1 MKTRRFH
8 QSIVL
13 MAAALAT
20 VACQNELK
28 EEYNEP
34 KPGEKITMTI
44 RATQGAAS
52 QTRTDYE
59 DKLGIAGIDNIAVK
73 WEGGSTD
80 GAPVE
85 RIKVFGVN
93 ANELGY
99 SVDFNS
105 LPSSL
110 SQDGTSISFEGT
122 IDAKS
127 LYFAMYPADNC
138 NYNNDASDP
147 IVYTSFSGQTQ
158 DCAKPM
164 AHLKGFDLM
173 VGRAATPGSYDKL
186 TFSHEA
192 AMIRFSLKN
201 VPSTEKITRVSLA
214 AANNKLSSRM
224 YALLAGS
231 SIDGLTVEADTDY
244 APVSSLSLDI
254 TNHTPSAEPLKA
266 YMMIPPCDLSND
278 QLTVTV
284 NTESGNT
291 YTGNLTTGASTSLKA
306 GLCYTLE
313 PTLALGKTIS
323 LPPATAGSLGNTLNN
338 ITPAQGQTELAVT
351 GAVNTDDITALAAF
365 LKETKA
371 ENITAIDLSGIS
383 GITDVTGFAGCAKI
397 EKVILPDAAE
407 AIGDNAFEGCTA
419 LTTVIQNDPIP
430 ADVAPA
436 TRASISKRIK
446 RIGHSAFKNCTSMT
460 EMFLHADIQSVGN
473 SAFEGCTA
481 MTALIFE
488 GTKAVNE
495 TDGISL
501 GTGIITGT
509 HADIKIFLHAIT
521 DLAVGTA
528 YKTILEEKPTYY
540 NFAGYGSATT
550 TEKKTNPASYTL
562 IPTVPVDTMRFTVKV
577 ESGNLGFCIP
587 FPDSGNT
594 PATIT
599 VSWGDGTPAV
609 VVPKGTTL
617 ATGDKFEYTY
627 AEAGT
632 YTITIGSGATADKQQ
647 IPVLN
652 FNQRAGSYSYN
663 KLVSLETPL
672 LNMNC
677 PSLSKA
683 FYSCENLTTIP
694 GNLFEKNTA
703 VTNFSNCFDY
713 CRGLQSIPGNL
724 FASNTA
730 ATNFSG
736 CFFNCELLKEIPN
749 ELFASNTAATNFS
762 GCFANCKGLTTI
774 PGNLFEKNTAAT
786 DFSNCFYYCKELQ
799 SIPGGLFAS
808 NTAAINFSTC
818 FSHCDALTT
827 IPESLFANNTEAT
840 KFSQC
845 FADCTALTTI
855 EARLFANNANINI
868 SYCFYGCTKLTTIS
882 PDLFANNTAIKSF
895 NYCFYDCTAL
905 QTIPEG
911 LFAKNAEATSFS
923 YCFSGCTK
931 LQAIPEGLFANNAE
945 ATNFRNCFYGCTALQ
960 TIPGNLF
967 EKNTAATDFSY
978 CFYDCSSPQ
987 LTTIP
992 EGLFAKNAEATNF
1005 SYCFYG
1011 CTYMMFNPNI
1021 FVDPAATEQD
1031 KLNRFIDKN
1040 MDFRYCFFQVNLHSN
1055 SGTAPALWKYE
1066 KGSGQWK
1073 TTNCFKGCIMSNSK
1087 DIQDYSTWGTPK
1099 F

>member
-1 MKTRRFH
+1 MKTRGFH

-13 MAAALAT
+13 MAVALAT

-59 DKLGIAGIDNIAVK
+59 DKLGIADINNIVVK

-85 RIKVFGVN
+85 KIKVFGAN
-93 ANELGY
+93 ANELDY
-99 SVDFNS
+99 SVGFNS

-122 IDAKS
+122 IETKS
-127 LYFAMYPADNC
+127 FYFAMYPADNC
-138 NYNNDASDP
+138 NYSTEGQA
-147 IVYTSFSGQTQ
+147 IYTSFLGQIQ

-173 VGRAATPGSYDKL
+173 VGRAATAGSYERLK
-186 TFSHEA
+186 FSHEA

-201 VPSTEKITRVSLA
+201 MPSTEKITRVSLT

-254 TNHTPSAEPLKA
+254 TNHTPSTEPLKA

-278 QLTVTV
+278 LLTVTV

-291 YTGNLTTGASTSLKA
+291 YTGDLTTAAGTLLEA

-313 PTLALGKTIS
+313 PTLTLGKTIS

-351 GAVNTDDITALAAF
+351 GTVNADDITALATF

-371 ENITAIDLSGIS
+371 EKITAIDLSGIS
-383 GITDVTGFAGCAKI
+383 GITDVTGFSGCAKL

-419 LTTVIQNDPIP
+419 LTTVIQNDPMP
-430 ADVAPA
+430 ADATPA
-436 TRASISKRIK
+436 TRASISKNIK
-446 RIGHSAFKNCTSMT
+446 RIGNSSFKNCTSMT

-488 GTKAVNE
+488 GTKA
-495 TDGISL
+495 TGTGGISL

-509 HADIKIFLHAIT
+509 YPDIKIFLPAIT
-521 DLAVGTA
+521 DPAVATA
-528 YKTILEEKPTYY
+528 YKTLLEQKPTYY

-550 TEKKTNPASYTL
+550 TEEKTNPASYTL
-562 IPTVPVDTMRFTVKV
+562 IPTVPVDTMQFTVKV
-577 ESGNLGFCIP
+577 ESGDLGFSIP
-587 FPDSGNT
+587 FPDSGVT
-594 PATIT
+594 PAAIM

-617 ATGDKFEYTY
+617 AAGDKFEYTY
-627 AEAGT
+627 AAAGT
-632 YTITIGSGATADKQQ
+632 YIITIGSDVTADKQQ

-652 FNQRAGSYSYN
+652 FYQRAGSYNPN

-683 FYSCENLTTIP
+683 FFSCE
-694 GNLFEKNTA
+694 K
-703 VTNFSNCFDY
+703 
-713 CRGLQSIPGNL
+713 
-724 FASNTA
+724 
-730 ATNFSG
+730 
-736 CFFNCELLKEIPN
+736 
-749 ELFASNTAATNFS
+749 
-762 GCFANCKGLTTI
+762 LTTI
-774 PGNLFEKNTAAT
+774 PGNLFEKNTAAK
-786 DFSNCFYYCKELQ
+786 DFSRCFYYCRALQ
-799 SIPGGLFAS
+799 TIPGGLFAS
-808 NTAAINFSTC
+808 NTAATDFNSCFFNCDLLEEIPSELFANNTEAGNFTYCFANCKGLTAIPGNLFEKNTAATNFSYCFYNCILLGSIPKELFASNTAATNFSYC
-818 FSHCDALTT
+818 FSSCKALTT
-827 IPESLFANNTEAT
+827 IPESLFANNTAAT
-840 KFSQC
+840 NFDQC
-845 FADCTALTTI
+845 FADCIALTTI

-868 SYCFYGCTKLTTIS
+868 IRCFYGCTALTTIS
-882 PDLFANNTAIKSF
+882 TDLFANNTAIKSF

-911 LFAKNAEATSFS
+911 LFANNAEATSFN
-923 YCFSGCTK
+923 YCFANCK
-931 LQAIPEGLFANNAE
+931 GL
-945 ATNFRNCFYGCTALQ
+945 TA
-960 TIPGNLF
+960 IPGNLF
-967 EKNTAATDFSY
+967 EKNKAATDFRNCFQSCSALKAIPGGLFANNTAATNFSY
-978 CFYDCSSPQ
+978 CFYECTG
-987 LTTIP
+987 LRTIP
-992 EGLFAKNAEATNF
+992 EGLFAKNAEAINF
-1005 SYCFYG
+1005 NSCFYG

-1021 FVDPAATEQD
+1021 FVDPAAAEQD
-1031 KLNRFIDKN
+1031 KLNRFIDKD
-1040 MDFRYCFFQVNLHSN
+1040 MDFRNCFYQVNLHNN
-1055 SGTAPALWKYE
+1055 SGTAPALWDYV

-1073 TTNCFKGCIMSNSK
+1073 TTNCFEGCIMSNSE
-1087 DIQDYSTWGTPK
+1087 DIKDYSTWGTPK

>member
-1 MKTRRFH
+1 
-8 QSIVL
+8 
-13 MAAALAT
+13 
-20 VACQNELK
+20 
-28 EEYNEP
+28 
-34 KPGEKITMTI
+34 
-44 RATQGAAS
+44 
-52 QTRTDYE
+52 
-59 DKLGIAGIDNIAVK
+59 
-73 WEGGSTD
+73 
-80 GAPVE
+80 
-85 RIKVFGVN
+85 
-93 ANELGY
+93 
-99 SVDFNS
+99 
-105 LPSSL
+105 
-110 SQDGTSISFEGT
+110 
-122 IDAKS
+122 
-127 LYFAMYPADNC
+127 
-138 NYNNDASDP
+138 
-147 IVYTSFSGQTQ
+147 
-158 DCAKPM
+158 
-164 AHLKGFDLM
+164 
-173 VGRAATPGSYDKL
+173 
-186 TFSHEA
+186 
-192 AMIRFSLKN
+192 
-201 VPSTEKITRVSLA
+201 
-214 AANNKLSSRM
+214 
-224 YALLAGS
+224 
-231 SIDGLTVEADTDY
+231 
-244 APVSSLSLDI
+244 
-254 TNHTPSAEPLKA
+254 
-266 YMMIPPCDLSND
+266 
-278 QLTVTV
+278 
-284 NTESGNT
+284 
-291 YTGNLTTGASTSLKA
+291 
-306 GLCYTLE
+306 
-313 PTLALGKTIS
+313 
-323 LPPATAGSLGNTLNN
+323 
-338 ITPAQGQTELAVT
+338 
-351 GAVNTDDITALAAF
+351 
-365 LKETKA
+365 
-371 ENITAIDLSGIS
+371 
-383 GITDVTGFAGCAKI
+383 
-397 EKVILPDAAE
+397 
-407 AIGDNAFEGCTA
+407 
-419 LTTVIQNDPIP
+419 
-430 ADVAPA
+430 
-436 TRASISKRIK
+436 
-446 RIGHSAFKNCTSMT
+446 MT

-509 HADIKIFLHAIT
+509 HADIKIFLPAIT

-540 NFAGYGSATT
+540 NFAGYDSATT
-550 TEKKTNPASYTL
+550 TEEKTNPASYTL

-652 FNQRAGSYSYN
+652 FNQRGSSYNPN

-677 PSLSKA
+677 SSLSKA
-683 FYSCENLTTIP
+683 FRICEN
-694 GNLFEKNTA
+694 
-703 VTNFSNCFDY
+703 
-713 CRGLQSIPGNL
+713 
-724 FASNTA
+724 
-730 ATNFSG
+730 
-736 CFFNCELLKEIPN
+736 
-749 ELFASNTAATNFS
+749 
-762 GCFANCKGLTTI
+762 LTTI

-818 FSHCDALTT
+818 FNHCDALTT

-868 SYCFYGCTKLTTIS
+868 SYCFSGCTALTTIS
-882 PDLFANNTAIKSF
+882 ADLFANNTAIKSF
-895 NYCFYDCTAL
+895 NYCFYECTAL
-905 QTIPEG
+905 KAIPEG

-923 YCFSGCTK
+923 YCFANCKGLT
-931 LQAIPEGLFANNAE
+931 AIPENLFEKNTA
-945 ATNFRNCFYGCTALQ
+945 ATDFKNCFQSCSALKA
-960 TIPGNLF
+960 IPGNLF

-978 CFYDCSSPQ
+978 CFYDCSSTQ

-1005 SYCFYG
+1005 NSCFYG

-1021 FVDPAATEQD
+1021 FVDPTAAEQD
-1031 KLNRFIDKN
+1031 KLNRFIDKD
-1040 MDFRYCFFQVNLHSN
+1040 MDFRNCFYQVNLHNN

-1073 TTNCFKGCIMSNSK
+1073 TTNCFKGCIMSNSE
-1087 DIQDYSTWGTPK
+1087 DITDYSAWGTPK

>member
-59 DKLGIAGIDNIAVK
+59 DKLEIAGIAVK

-85 RIKVFGVN
+85 RIKVFGVD
-93 ANELGY
+93 AKELGY

-138 NYNNDASDP
+138 IYNTEGQA
-147 IVYTSFSGQTQ
+147 IYTSFSGQTQ

-291 YTGNLTTGASTSLKA
+291 YTGDLTTAAGTLLKA

-313 PTLALGKTIS
+313 PTLTLGKTIS
-323 LPPATAGSLGNTLNN
+323 LPPATEGSLGNALNN
-338 ITPAQGQTELAVT
+338 ITPTPEQTELAVT
-351 GAVNTDDITALAAF
+351 GAVNADDITALATF
-365 LKETKA
+365 LKATKA
-371 ENITAIDLSGIS
+371 EKITAIDLSGIS
-383 GITDVTGFAGCAKI
+383 GITEVTGFAGCAKL

-419 LTTVIQNDPIP
+419 LTTVIQNEPMP
-430 ADVAPA
+430 ADAAPA
-436 TRASISKRIK
+436 TRASISKSIK
-446 RIGHSAFKNCTSMT
+446 RIGNSSFKNCTSMT
-460 EMFLHADIQSVGN
+460 EMFLHADIQSIGN

-488 GTKAVNE
+488 GTKAANG
-495 TDGISL
+495 TGGISL

-509 HADIKIFLHAIT
+509 HPDIKIFLPAIT
-521 DLAVGTA
+521 ELAMATA
-528 YKTILEEKPTYY
+528 YKKILEEKPTYY
-540 NFAGYGSATT
+540 NFAGYGSVTT
-550 TEKKTNPASYTL
+550 TEEKTNPA
-562 IPTVPVDTMRFTVKV
+562 
-577 ESGNLGFCIP
+577 
-587 FPDSGNT
+587 
-594 PATIT
+594 
-599 VSWGDGTPAV
+599 
-609 VVPKGTTL
+609 
-617 ATGDKFEYTY
+617 
-627 AEAGT
+627 
-632 YTITIGSGATADKQQ
+632 
-647 IPVLN
+647 
-652 FNQRAGSYSYN
+652 
-663 KLVSLETPL
+663 
-672 LNMNC
+672 
-677 PSLSKA
+677 
-683 FYSCENLTTIP
+683 
-694 GNLFEKNTA
+694 
-703 VTNFSNCFDY
+703 
-713 CRGLQSIPGNL
+713 
-724 FASNTA
+724 
-730 ATNFSG
+730 
-736 CFFNCELLKEIPN
+736 
-749 ELFASNTAATNFS
+749 
-762 GCFANCKGLTTI
+762 
-774 PGNLFEKNTAAT
+774 
-786 DFSNCFYYCKELQ
+786 
-799 SIPGGLFAS
+799 
-808 NTAAINFSTC
+808 
-818 FSHCDALTT
+818 
-827 IPESLFANNTEAT
+827 
-840 KFSQC
+840 
-845 FADCTALTTI
+845 
-855 EARLFANNANINI
+855 
-868 SYCFYGCTKLTTIS
+868 
-882 PDLFANNTAIKSF
+882 
-895 NYCFYDCTAL
+895 
-905 QTIPEG
+905 
-911 LFAKNAEATSFS
+911 
-923 YCFSGCTK
+923 
-931 LQAIPEGLFANNAE
+931 
-945 ATNFRNCFYGCTALQ
+945 
-960 TIPGNLF
+960 
-967 EKNTAATDFSY
+967 
-978 CFYDCSSPQ
+978 
-987 LTTIP
+987 
-992 EGLFAKNAEATNF
+992 
-1005 SYCFYG
+1005 
-1011 CTYMMFNPNI
+1011 
-1021 FVDPAATEQD
+1021 
-1031 KLNRFIDKN
+1031 
-1040 MDFRYCFFQVNLHSN
+1040 
-1055 SGTAPALWKYE
+1055 
-1066 KGSGQWK
+1066 
-1073 TTNCFKGCIMSNSK
+1073 
-1087 DIQDYSTWGTPK
+1087 
-1099 F
+1099 

>member
-1 MKTRRFH
+1 
-8 QSIVL
+8 
-13 MAAALAT
+13 
-20 VACQNELK
+20 
-28 EEYNEP
+28 
-34 KPGEKITMTI
+34 
-44 RATQGAAS
+44 
-52 QTRTDYE
+52 
-59 DKLGIAGIDNIAVK
+59 
-73 WEGGSTD
+73 
-80 GAPVE
+80 
-85 RIKVFGVN
+85 
-93 ANELGY
+93 
-99 SVDFNS
+99 
-105 LPSSL
+105 
-110 SQDGTSISFEGT
+110 
-122 IDAKS
+122 
-127 LYFAMYPADNC
+127 
-138 NYNNDASDP
+138 
-147 IVYTSFSGQTQ
+147 
-158 DCAKPM
+158 
-164 AHLKGFDLM
+164 
-173 VGRAATPGSYDKL
+173 
-186 TFSHEA
+186 
-192 AMIRFSLKN
+192 
-201 VPSTEKITRVSLA
+201 
-214 AANNKLSSRM
+214 
-224 YALLAGS
+224 
-231 SIDGLTVEADTDY
+231 
-244 APVSSLSLDI
+244 
-254 TNHTPSAEPLKA
+254 
-266 YMMIPPCDLSND
+266 
-278 QLTVTV
+278 
-284 NTESGNT
+284 
-291 YTGNLTTGASTSLKA
+291 
-306 GLCYTLE
+306 
-313 PTLALGKTIS
+313 
-323 LPPATAGSLGNTLNN
+323 
-338 ITPAQGQTELAVT
+338 
-351 GAVNTDDITALAAF
+351 
-365 LKETKA
+365 
-371 ENITAIDLSGIS
+371 
-383 GITDVTGFAGCAKI
+383 
-397 EKVILPDAAE
+397 
-407 AIGDNAFEGCTA
+407 
-419 LTTVIQNDPIP
+419 
-430 ADVAPA
+430 
-436 TRASISKRIK
+436 
-446 RIGHSAFKNCTSMT
+446 MT

-509 HADIKIFLHAIT
+509 HADIKIFLPAIT

-550 TEKKTNPASYTL
+550 TEEKTNPASYTL

-652 FNQRAGSYSYN
+652 FNQRGSSYNPN

-677 PSLSKA
+677 SSLSKA
-683 FYSCENLTTIP
+683 FRICEN
-694 GNLFEKNTA
+694 
-703 VTNFSNCFDY
+703 
-713 CRGLQSIPGNL
+713 
-724 FASNTA
+724 
-730 ATNFSG
+730 
-736 CFFNCELLKEIPN
+736 
-749 ELFASNTAATNFS
+749 
-762 GCFANCKGLTTI
+762 LTTI

-818 FSHCDALTT
+818 FNHCDALTT

-868 SYCFYGCTKLTTIS
+868 SYCFSGCTALTTIS
-882 PDLFANNTAIKSF
+882 ADLFANNTAIKSF
-895 NYCFYDCTAL
+895 NYCFYECTAL
-905 QTIPEG
+905 KAIPEG

-923 YCFSGCTK
+923 YCFANCKGLT
-931 LQAIPEGLFANNAE
+931 AIPENLFEKNTA
-945 ATNFRNCFYGCTALQ
+945 ATDFKNCFQSCSALKA
-960 TIPGNLF
+960 IPGNLF

-978 CFYDCSSPQ
+978 CFYDCSSTQ

-1005 SYCFYG
+1005 NSCFYG

-1021 FVDPAATEQD
+1021 FVDPTAAEQD
-1031 KLNRFIDKN
+1031 KLNRFIDKD
-1040 MDFRYCFFQVNLHSN
+1040 MDFRNCFYQVNLHNN

-1073 TTNCFKGCIMSNSK
+1073 TTNCFKGCIMSNSE
-1087 DIQDYSTWGTPK
+1087 DITDYSAWGTPK

>member
-1 MKTRRFH
+1 MKTRSMYRG
-8 QSIVL
+8 IVL
-13 MAAALAT
+13 IAAALAT

-59 DKLGIAGIDNIAVK
+59 DNLGITGIDNIAVK

-85 RIKVFGVN
+85 KIKVFGVD
-93 ANELGY
+93 ANELDY

-122 IDAKS
+122 INAKS

-138 NYNNDASDP
+138 NYNTTVQA
-147 IVYTSFSGQTQ
+147 IYTSFSDQTQ

-173 VGRAATPGSYDKL
+173 VGRAATTGSYDKL

-192 AMIRFSLKN
+192 AMIRFTLN
-201 VPSTEKITRVSLA
+201 GVPSSEKITRVSLA

-224 YALLAGS
+224 CASLAGS
-231 SIDGLTVEADTDY
+231 EIGGLTVEADTEY
-244 APVSSLSLDI
+244 APVSSLGLDI
-254 TNHTPSAEPLKA
+254 TNHTPSTEPLKA

-291 YTGNLTTGASTSLKA
+291 YTGDLTTGASTLLKA

-323 LPPATAGSLGNTLNN
+323 LPPATAGSLGNALNN

-436 TRASISKRIK
+436 TRSISKRIK

-509 HADIKIFLHAIT
+509 HADIKIFLPAIT

-550 TEKKTNPASYTL
+550 TEEKTNPASYTL

-652 FNQRAGSYSYN
+652 FNQRGSSYNPN

-677 PSLSKA
+677 SSLSKA
-683 FYSCENLTTIP
+683 FRICENLTTIP

-713 CRGLQSIPGNL
+713 C
-724 FASNTA
+724 
-730 ATNFSG
+730 
-736 CFFNCELLKEIPN
+736 
-749 ELFASNTAATNFS
+749 
-762 GCFANCKGLTTI
+762 
-774 PGNLFEKNTAAT
+774 
-786 DFSNCFYYCKELQ
+786 KELQ

-818 FSHCDALTT
+818 FNHCDALTT

-868 SYCFYGCTKLTTIS
+868 SYCFSGCTALTTIS
-882 PDLFANNTAIKSF
+882 ADLFANNTAIKSF
-895 NYCFYDCTAL
+895 NYCFYECTAL
-905 QTIPEG
+905 KAIPEG

-923 YCFSGCTK
+923 YCFANCKGLT
-931 LQAIPEGLFANNAE
+931 AIPENLFEKNTA
-945 ATNFRNCFYGCTALQ
+945 ATDFKNCFQSCSALKA
-960 TIPGNLF
+960 IPGNLF

-978 CFYDCSSPQ
+978 CFYDCSSTQ

-1005 SYCFYG
+1005 NSCFYG

-1021 FVDPAATEQD
+1021 FVDPTAAEQD
-1031 KLNRFIDKN
+1031 KLNRFIDKD
-1040 MDFRYCFFQVNLHSN
+1040 MDFRNCFYQVNLHNN

-1073 TTNCFKGCIMSNSK
+1073 TTNCFKGCIMSNSE
-1087 DIQDYSTWGTPK
+1087 DITDYSAWGTPK

>member
-1 MKTRRFH
+1 MKTRGFH

-59 DKLGIAGIDNIAVK
+59 DKLGIAGIAVK

-122 IDAKS
+122 IDARS

-138 NYNNDASDP
+138 IYNTEGQA
-147 IVYTSFSGQTQ
+147 IYTSFSGQTQ

-231 SIDGLTVEADTDY
+231 SIDGLTVEADTEY
-244 APVSSLSLDI
+244 APVSSLDLEI

-278 QLTVTV
+278 LLTVTV

-291 YTGNLTTGASTSLKA
+291 YTGDLTTAAGTLLEA

-323 LPPATAGSLGNTLNN
+323 LPPATEGSLESTLNN
-338 ITPAQGQTELAVT
+338 ITPTPEQTELAVT
-351 GAVNTDDITALAAF
+351 GAVNTDDITALATF
-365 LKETKA
+365 LKENKA
-371 ENITAIDLSGIS
+371 EKITAIDLSGIS
-383 GITDVTGFAGCAKI
+383 GIAEVTGFADCAKL

-419 LTTVIQNDPIP
+419 LTTVIQNEPMP
-430 ADVAPA
+430 ADAAPA

-446 RIGHSAFKNCTSMT
+446 KIGNSAFKNCTSMT

-488 GTKAVNE
+488 GTKA
-495 TDGISL
+495 TGTGGISL

-509 HADIKIFLHAIT
+509 HADIKIFLPAIT
-521 DLAVGTA
+521 ELAVATA
-528 YKTILEEKPTYY
+528 YKTLLEQKPTYY

-550 TEKKTNPASYTL
+550 TEEKTNPASYTL
-562 IPTVPVDTMRFTVKV
+562 IPTVPVDTMQFTVKV
-577 ESGNLGFCIP
+577 ESGDLKFNIP
-587 FPDSGNT
+587 FPDSGVT
-594 PATIT
+594 PAAII
-599 VSWGDGTPAV
+599 VSWGDDTPAV

-617 ATGDKFEYTY
+617 AAGDKFEYTY
-627 AEAGT
+627 AAAGT
-632 YTITIGSGATADKQQ
+632 YTITIGSDVTADEQQ

-652 FNQRAGSYSYN
+652 FYQRAGSYNPN

-677 PSLSKA
+677 SSLSKA
-683 FYSCENLTTIP
+683 FYSCEKLTTIP
-694 GNLFEKNTA
+694 GNLFEKNTKA
-703 VTNFSNCFDY
+703 TDFSDCFYY
-713 CRGLQSIPGNL
+713 CRALQTIPGGLFASNTAATDFNSCFFNCDLLKEIPSELFAKNTEARGFTSCFAQCKRLTAIPENL

-730 ATNFSG
+730 ATDFSN
-736 CFFNCELLKEIPN
+736 CFNNCILLGSIPK

-762 GCFANCKGLTTI
+762 
-774 PGNLFEKNTAAT
+774 
-786 DFSNCFYYCKELQ
+786 NCFSSCK
-799 SIPGGLFAS
+799 
-808 NTAAINFSTC
+808 
-818 FSHCDALTT
+818 ALTT
-827 IPESLFANNTEAT
+827 IPESLFANNTAAT
-840 KFSQC
+840 NFDQC
-845 FADCTALTTI
+845 FADCIALTTI

-868 SYCFYGCTKLTTIS
+868 IRCFYGCTALTTIS
-882 PDLFANNTAIKSF
+882 TDLFANNTAIKSF

-911 LFAKNAEATSFS
+911 LFANNAEATSFN
-923 YCFSGCTK
+923 YCFANCN
-931 LQAIPEGLFANNAE
+931 GL
-945 ATNFRNCFYGCTALQ
+945 TA
-960 TIPGNLF
+960 IPGNLF
-967 EKNTAATDFSY
+967 EKNKAATDFRNCFQSCHALQAIPGGLFANNTAATNFSY
-978 CFYDCSSPQ
+978 CFYGCTG
-987 LTTIP
+987 LKAIP
-992 EGLFAKNAEATNF
+992 EGFFAKNTEATNF
-1005 SYCFYG
+1005 NSCFYG

-1021 FVDPAATEQD
+1021 FVDPAAAEQD
-1031 KLNRFIDKN
+1031 KLNRFIDKD
-1040 MDFRYCFFQVNLHSN
+1040 MDFRNCFYQVNLHNN
-1055 SGTAPALWKYE
+1055 SGTAPALWSYA
-1066 KGSGQWK
+1066 KGSGNW
-1073 TTNCFKGCIMSNSK
+1073 TTANCFKGCIMSNSE
-1087 DIQDYSTWGTPK
+1087 DIKDYSTWGTPE

>member
-231 SIDGLTVEADTDY
+231 SIDGLTVEADTES
-244 APVSSLSLDI
+244 APVSSLSLEI

-266 YMMIPPCDLSND
+266 YMMIPPCNLSND
-278 QLTVTV
+278 LLTVTV

-291 YTGNLTTGASTSLKA
+291 YTGDLTTAAGTLLKA

-313 PTLALGKTIS
+313 PTLTLGKTIS
-323 LPPATAGSLGNTLNN
+323 LPPATEGSLGNALNN
-338 ITPAQGQTELAVT
+338 ITPTPEQTELAVT
-351 GAVNTDDITALAAF
+351 GAVNADDITALATF

-383 GITDVTGFAGCAKI
+383 GITDVTGFSGCAKL

-419 LTTVIQNDPIP
+419 LTTVIQNEPMP
-430 ADVAPA
+430 ADAAPA
-436 TRASISKRIK
+436 TRASISKSIK
-446 RIGHSAFKNCTSMT
+446 RIGNSSFKNCTSMT

-488 GTKAVNE
+488 GTKAANG
-495 TDGISL
+495 TGGISL

-509 HADIKIFLHAIT
+509 HPDIKIFLPAIT
-521 DLAVGTA
+521 ELAMATA

-540 NFAGYGSATT
+540 NFAGYGSVTT
-550 TEKKTNPASYTL
+550 TEEKTNPASYTL
-562 IPTVPVDTMRFTVKV
+562 IPTVPVDTMQFTVKV
-577 ESGNLGFCIP
+577 ESGDLGFSIP
-587 FPDSGNT
+587 FPDSGVT
-594 PATIT
+594 PAAIM
-599 VSWGDGTPAV
+599 VSWGDGTPVV

-617 ATGDKFEYTY
+617 AAGDKFEYTY
-627 AEAGT
+627 AAAGT
-632 YTITIGSGATADKQQ
+632 YTITIGSDATANKQQ
-647 IPVLN
+647 IPELN
-652 FNQRAGSYSYN
+652 FYQRASSYNPN

-677 PSLSKA
+677 SSLSKA
-683 FYSCENLTTIP
+683 FYSCEKLTTIP
-694 GNLFEKNTA
+694 GNLFEKNTK
-703 VTNFSNCFDY
+703 
-713 CRGLQSIPGNL
+713 
-724 FASNTA
+724 
-730 ATNFSG
+730 ATDFSG
-736 CFFNCELLKEIPN
+736 CF
-749 ELFASNTAATNFS
+749 
-762 GCFANCKGLTTI
+762 
-774 PGNLFEKNTAAT
+774 
-786 DFSNCFYYCKELQ
+786 YYCRALQ
-799 SIPGGLFAS
+799 TIPGGLFAS
-808 NTAAINFSTC
+808 NTAATDFNSC
-818 FSHCDALTT
+818 FFNCDLLKE
-827 IPESLFANNTEAT
+827 IPSE
-840 KFSQC
+840 
-845 FADCTALTTI
+845 
-855 EARLFANNANINI
+855 LFANNAEATSFNYCFANCNGLTAIPGNLFEKNKAATDFRNCFQSCRALKAI
-868 SYCFYGCTKLTTIS
+868 PGGLFTNNTAATNFSYCFYGCTGLR
-882 PDLFANNTAIKSF
+882 
-895 NYCFYDCTAL
+895 
-905 QTIPEG
+905 TIPEG
-911 LFAKNAEATSFS
+911 LFAKNAEA
-923 YCFSGCTK
+923 
-931 LQAIPEGLFANNAE
+931 I
-945 ATNFRNCFYGCTALQ
+945 NFN
-960 TIPGNLF
+960 
-967 EKNTAATDFSY
+967 S
-978 CFYDCSSPQ
+978 
-987 LTTIP
+987 
-992 EGLFAKNAEATNF
+992 
-1005 SYCFYG
+1005 CFYG

-1021 FVDPAATEQD
+1021 FVDPAAAEQD
-1031 KLNRFIDKN
+1031 KLKRFIDKN
-1040 MDFRYCFFQVNLHSN
+1040 MDFRNCFYQVNLHNN
-1055 SGTAPALWKYE
+1055 SGTAPALWSYE
-1066 KGSGQWK
+1066 KGLGNW
-1073 TTNCFKGCIMSNSK
+1073 TTANCFQGCIMSNSE
-1087 DIQDYSTWGTPK
+1087 DIKDYSTWGTPE

>member
-1 MKTRRFH
+1 
-8 QSIVL
+8 
-13 MAAALAT
+13 
-20 VACQNELK
+20 
-28 EEYNEP
+28 
-34 KPGEKITMTI
+34 
-44 RATQGAAS
+44 
-52 QTRTDYE
+52 
-59 DKLGIAGIDNIAVK
+59 
-73 WEGGSTD
+73 
-80 GAPVE
+80 
-85 RIKVFGVN
+85 
-93 ANELGY
+93 
-99 SVDFNS
+99 
-105 LPSSL
+105 
-110 SQDGTSISFEGT
+110 
-122 IDAKS
+122 
-127 LYFAMYPADNC
+127 
-138 NYNNDASDP
+138 
-147 IVYTSFSGQTQ
+147 
-158 DCAKPM
+158 
-164 AHLKGFDLM
+164 
-173 VGRAATPGSYDKL
+173 
-186 TFSHEA
+186 
-192 AMIRFSLKN
+192 
-201 VPSTEKITRVSLA
+201 
-214 AANNKLSSRM
+214 
-224 YALLAGS
+224 
-231 SIDGLTVEADTDY
+231 
-244 APVSSLSLDI
+244 
-254 TNHTPSAEPLKA
+254 
-266 YMMIPPCDLSND
+266 
-278 QLTVTV
+278 
-284 NTESGNT
+284 
-291 YTGNLTTGASTSLKA
+291 
-306 GLCYTLE
+306 
-313 PTLALGKTIS
+313 
-323 LPPATAGSLGNTLNN
+323 
-338 ITPAQGQTELAVT
+338 
-351 GAVNTDDITALAAF
+351 
-365 LKETKA
+365 
-371 ENITAIDLSGIS
+371 
-383 GITDVTGFAGCAKI
+383 
-397 EKVILPDAAE
+397 
-407 AIGDNAFEGCTA
+407 
-419 LTTVIQNDPIP
+419 
-430 ADVAPA
+430 
-436 TRASISKRIK
+436 
-446 RIGHSAFKNCTSMT
+446 MT

-509 HADIKIFLHAIT
+509 HADIKIFLPAIT

-540 NFAGYGSATT
+540 NFAGYDSATT
-550 TEKKTNPASYTL
+550 TEEKTNPASYTL

-652 FNQRAGSYSYN
+652 FNQRGSSYNPN

-677 PSLSKA
+677 SSLSKA
-683 FYSCENLTTIP
+683 FRICENLTTIP

-713 CRGLQSIPGNL
+713 CKALTAIPGNL
-724 FASNTA
+724 FEKNTA
-730 ATNFSG
+730 ATNFSF

-818 FSHCDALTT
+818 FNHCDA
-827 IPESLFANNTEAT
+827 
-840 KFSQC
+840 
-845 FADCTALTTI
+845 
-855 EARLFANNANINI
+855 
-868 SYCFYGCTKLTTIS
+868 
-882 PDLFANNTAIKSF
+882 
-895 NYCFYDCTAL
+895 
-905 QTIPEG
+905 
-911 LFAKNAEATSFS
+911 
-923 YCFSGCTK
+923 
-931 LQAIPEGLFANNAE
+931 
-945 ATNFRNCFYGCTALQ
+945 
-960 TIPGNLF
+960 
-967 EKNTAATDFSY
+967 
-978 CFYDCSSPQ
+978 

-1005 SYCFYG
+1005 NSCFYG

-1021 FVDPAATEQD
+1021 FVDPTAAEQD
-1031 KLNRFIDKN
+1031 KLNRFIDKD
-1040 MDFRYCFFQVNLHSN
+1040 MDFRNCFYQVNLHNN

-1073 TTNCFKGCIMSNSK
+1073 TTNCFKGCIMSNSE
-1087 DIQDYSTWGTPK
+1087 DITDYSAWGTPK

>member
-1 MKTRRFH
+1 MKTRSMYRG
-8 QSIVL
+8 IVL
-13 MAAALAT
+13 IAAALAT

-59 DKLGIAGIDNIAVK
+59 DNLGITGIDNIAVK

-85 RIKVFGVN
+85 KIKVFGVD
-93 ANELGY
+93 ANELDY

-122 IDAKS
+122 INAKS

-138 NYNNDASDP
+138 NYNTTVQA
-147 IVYTSFSGQTQ
+147 IYTSFSDQTQ

-173 VGRAATPGSYDKL
+173 VGRAATTGSYDKL

-192 AMIRFSLKN
+192 AMIRFTLN
-201 VPSTEKITRVSLA
+201 GVPSSEKITRVSLA

-224 YALLAGS
+224 CASLAGS
-231 SIDGLTVEADTDY
+231 EIGGLTVEADTEY
-244 APVSSLSLDI
+244 APVSSLGLDI
-254 TNHTPSAEPLKA
+254 TNHTPSTEPLKA

-291 YTGNLTTGASTSLKA
+291 YTGDLTTGASTLLKA

-323 LPPATAGSLGNTLNN
+323 LPPATAGSLGNALNN

-436 TRASISKRIK
+436 TRSISKRIK

-488 GTKAVNE
+488 GTKAV
-495 TDGISL
+495 
-501 GTGIITGT
+501 IITGT
-509 HADIKIFLHAIT
+509 HADIKIFLPAIT

-550 TEKKTNPASYTL
+550 TEEKTNPASYTL

-652 FNQRAGSYSYN
+652 FNQRGSSYNPN

-677 PSLSKA
+677 SSLSKA
-683 FYSCENLTTIP
+683 FRICEN
-694 GNLFEKNTA
+694 
-703 VTNFSNCFDY
+703 
-713 CRGLQSIPGNL
+713 
-724 FASNTA
+724 
-730 ATNFSG
+730 
-736 CFFNCELLKEIPN
+736 
-749 ELFASNTAATNFS
+749 
-762 GCFANCKGLTTI
+762 LTTI

-818 FSHCDALTT
+818 FNHCDALTT

-868 SYCFYGCTKLTTIS
+868 SYCFSGCTALTTIS
-882 PDLFANNTAIKSF
+882 ADLFANNTAIKSF
-895 NYCFYDCTAL
+895 NYCFYECTAL
-905 QTIPEG
+905 K
-911 LFAKNAEATSFS
+911 A
-923 YCFSGCTK
+923 
-931 LQAIPEGLFANNAE
+931 
-945 ATNFRNCFYGCTALQ
+945 
-960 TIPGNLF
+960 
-967 EKNTAATDFSY
+967 
-978 CFYDCSSPQ
+978 
-987 LTTIP
+987 IP

-1005 SYCFYG
+1005 NSCFYG

-1021 FVDPAATEQD
+1021 FVDPTAAEQD
-1031 KLNRFIDKN
+1031 KLNRFIDKD
-1040 MDFRYCFFQVNLHSN
+1040 MDFRNCFYQVNLHNN

-1073 TTNCFKGCIMSNSK
+1073 TTNCFKGCIMSNSE
-1087 DIQDYSTWGTPK
+1087 DITDYSAWGTPK

>member
-8 QSIVL
+8 QNIVL

-59 DKLGIAGIDNIAVK
+59 DKLGIADINNIVVK

-85 RIKVFGVN
+85 KIKVFGAN
-93 ANELGY
+93 ANELDY
-99 SVDFNS
+99 SVGFNS

-122 IDAKS
+122 IETKS
-127 LYFAMYPADNC
+127 FYFAMYPADNC
-138 NYNNDASDP
+138 NYSTEGQA
-147 IVYTSFSGQTQ
+147 IYTSFLGQTQ

-173 VGRAATPGSYDKL
+173 VGRAATAGSYERLK
-186 TFSHEA
+186 FSHEA

-201 VPSTEKITRVSLA
+201 MPSTEKITRVSLT

-231 SIDGLTVEADTDY
+231 SIDGLTVGADTES
-244 APVSSLSLDI
+244 APVSSLDLDI
-254 TNHTPSAEPLKA
+254 TNHTPSTEPLKA

-278 QLTVTV
+278 LLTVTV

-291 YTGNLTTGASTSLKA
+291 YTGDLTTAAGTLLEA

-313 PTLALGKTIS
+313 PTLTLGKTIS

-351 GAVNTDDITALAAF
+351 GTVNADDITALATF

-371 ENITAIDLSGIS
+371 EKITAIDLSGIS
-383 GITDVTGFAGCAKI
+383 GITDVTGFSGCAKL

-419 LTTVIQNDPIP
+419 LTTVIQNEPMP
-430 ADVAPA
+430 ADAAPA
-436 TRASISKRIK
+436 TRASISKSIK
-446 RIGHSAFKNCTSMT
+446 RIGNSSFKNCTSMT

-488 GTKAVNE
+488 GTKAANG
-495 TDGISL
+495 TGGISL

-509 HADIKIFLHAIT
+509 HPDIKIFLPAIT
-521 DLAVGTA
+521 ELAMATA

-540 NFAGYGSATT
+540 NFAGYGSVTT
-550 TEKKTNPASYTL
+550 TEEKTNPASYTL
-562 IPTVPVDTMRFTVKV
+562 IPTVPVDTMQFTVKV
-577 ESGNLGFCIP
+577 ESGDLGFSIP
-587 FPDSGNT
+587 FPDSGVT
-594 PATIT
+594 PAAIM
-599 VSWGDGTPAV
+599 VSWGDGTPVV

-617 ATGDKFEYTY
+617 AAGDKFEYTY
-627 AEAGT
+627 AAAGT
-632 YTITIGSGATADKQQ
+632 YTITIGSDATADKQQ

-652 FNQRAGSYSYN
+652 FYQRAGSYNQN
-663 KLVSLETPL
+663 KLVSLKTPL

-677 PSLSKA
+677 SSLSKA
-683 FYSCENLTTIP
+683 FYSCEKLTTIP
-694 GNLFEKNTA
+694 ENLFEKNKAATDFSGCFYYCSALQTIPGGLFANNTAATDFNSCFFNCNLLKEIPSELFAKNTEARGFNYCFANCKGLNAIPENLFEKNTA
-703 VTNFSNCFDY
+703 
-713 CRGLQSIPGNL
+713 
-724 FASNTA
+724 
-730 ATNFSG
+730 ATNFSY
-736 CFFNCELLKEIPN
+736 CFYNCILLGSIPK

-762 GCFANCKGLTTI
+762 
-774 PGNLFEKNTAAT
+774 
-786 DFSNCFYYCKELQ
+786 Y
-799 SIPGGLFAS
+799 
-808 NTAAINFSTC
+808 C
-818 FSHCDALTT
+818 FSSCKALTT

-840 KFSQC
+840 NFGQC
-845 FADCTALTTI
+845 FADCIALTTI
-855 EARLFANNANINI
+855 EARLFADNANINI
-868 SYCFYGCTKLTTIS
+868 FRCFYGCNALTTIS
-882 PDLFANNTAIKSF
+882 TDLFANNTAIKSF

-911 LFAKNAEATSFS
+911 LFANNAEATSFN
-923 YCFSGCTK
+923 YCFANCN
-931 LQAIPEGLFANNAE
+931 GL
-945 ATNFRNCFYGCTALQ
+945 TA
-960 TIPGNLF
+960 IPGNLF
-967 EKNTAATDFSY
+967 EKNKAATDFRNCFQSCRALKAIPGGLFTNNTAATNFSY
-978 CFYDCSSPQ
+978 CFYGCTG
-987 LTTIP
+987 LRTIP
-992 EGLFAKNAEATNF
+992 EGLFAKNAEAINF
-1005 SYCFYG
+1005 NSCFYG

-1040 MDFRYCFFQVNLHSN
+1040 MDFRNCFYQVNLHNN
-1055 SGTAPALWKYE
+1055 SGTAPALWSYE
-1066 KGSGQWK
+1066 KGSGNW
-1073 TTNCFKGCIMSNSK
+1073 TTANCFKDCIMLNSE
-1087 DIQDYSTWGTPK
+1087 DIPDYSAWGTPE

>member
-201 VPSTEKITRVSLA
+201 MPSTEKITRVSLT

-231 SIDGLTVEADTDY
+231 SIDGLTVGADTES
-244 APVSSLSLDI
+244 APVSSLDLDI
-254 TNHTPSAEPLKA
+254 TNHTPSTEPLKA

-278 QLTVTV
+278 LLTVTV

-291 YTGNLTTGASTSLKA
+291 YTGDLTTATGTLLEA

-313 PTLALGKTIS
+313 PTLTLGKTIS

-351 GAVNTDDITALAAF
+351 GTVNADDITALATF

-371 ENITAIDLSGIS
+371 EKITAIDLSGIS
-383 GITDVTGFAGCAKI
+383 GITDVTGFSGCAKL

-419 LTTVIQNDPIP
+419 LTTVIQNDPMP
-430 ADVAPA
+430 ADATPA
-436 TRASISKRIK
+436 TRASISKNIK
-446 RIGHSAFKNCTSMT
+446 RIGNSSFKNCTSMT

-488 GTKAVNE
+488 GTKA
-495 TDGISL
+495 TGTGGISL

-509 HADIKIFLHAIT
+509 YPDIKIFLPAIT
-521 DLAVGTA
+521 DPAVATA
-528 YKTILEEKPTYY
+528 YKTLLEQKPTYY

-550 TEKKTNPASYTL
+550 TEEKTNPASYTL
-562 IPTVPVDTMRFTVKV
+562 IPTVPVETMQFTVKV
-577 ESGNLGFCIP
+577 ESGDLKFNIP
-587 FPDSGNT
+587 FPESGVT
-594 PATIT
+594 PAAIM
-599 VSWGDGTPAV
+599 VSWGDGTPVV

-617 ATGDKFEYTY
+617 AAGDKFEYTY
-627 AEAGT
+627 AAAGT
-632 YTITIGSGATADKQQ
+632 YIITIGSDVTADKQQ

-652 FNQRAGSYSYN
+652 FEQRAGSYNPN

-677 PSLSKA
+677 SSLSKA
-683 FYSCENLTTIP
+683 FYSCQ
-694 GNLFEKNTA
+694 K
-703 VTNFSNCFDY
+703 
-713 CRGLQSIPGNL
+713 
-724 FASNTA
+724 
-730 ATNFSG
+730 
-736 CFFNCELLKEIPN
+736 
-749 ELFASNTAATNFS
+749 
-762 GCFANCKGLTTI
+762 LTTI

-786 DFSNCFYYCKELQ
+786 DFSNCFYNCILLG
-799 SIPGGLFAS
+799 SIPKELFAS
-808 NTAAINFSTC
+808 NTAATNFSNC
-818 FSHCDALTT
+818 FSSCNALTT

-840 KFSQC
+840 NFDQC
-845 FADCTALTTI
+845 FADCIALNTI

-868 SYCFYGCTKLTTIS
+868 IRCFYGCTALTTIS
-882 PDLFANNTAIKSF
+882 TDLFANNTAIKSF
-895 NYCFYDCTAL
+895 NYCFYNCTAL
-905 QTIPEG
+905 H
-911 LFAKNAEATSFS
+911 A
-923 YCFSGCTK
+923 
-931 LQAIPEGLFANNAE
+931 
-945 ATNFRNCFYGCTALQ
+945 
-960 TIPGNLF
+960 IPGNLF
-967 EKNTAATDFSY
+967 EKNTAATNFSYCFQSCRALQAIPGGLFTNNTAATNFSY
-978 CFYDCSSPQ
+978 CFYGCTG
-987 LTTIP
+987 LKAIP
-992 EGLFAKNAEATNF
+992 EGLFAKNAEAINF
-1005 SYCFYG
+1005 NCSFYG

-1040 MDFRYCFFQVNLHSN
+1040 MDFRNCFYQVNLHNN
-1055 SGTAPALWKYE
+1055 SGTAPALWDYV

-1073 TTNCFKGCIMSNSK
+1073 TTNCFKGCIMLNSE
-1087 DIQDYSTWGTPK
+1087 DIPDYSAWGTPK

>member
-59 DKLGIAGIDNIAVK
+59 DKLGIADINNIVVK

-138 NYNNDASDP
+138 IYNTEGQA
-147 IVYTSFSGQTQ
+147 IYTSFSGQTQ

-173 VGRAATPGSYDKL
+173 VGRAATAGSYKRL

-224 YALLAGS
+224 HALLTGL
-231 SIDGLTVEADTDY
+231 SIDGLTVEADTEY

-291 YTGNLTTGASTSLKA
+291 YTGDLTTAAGTLLKA

-313 PTLALGKTIS
+313 PTLTLGKTIS
-323 LPPATAGSLGNTLNN
+323 LPPATEGSLGNALNN
-338 ITPAQGQTELAVT
+338 ITPTPEQTELAVT
-351 GAVNTDDITALAAF
+351 GAVNADDITALATF
-365 LKETKA
+365 LKATKA

-383 GITDVTGFAGCAKI
+383 GITEVTGFAGCAKL

-419 LTTVIQNDPIP
+419 LTTVIQNEPMP
-430 ADVAPA
+430 ADAAPA
-436 TRASISKRIK
+436 TRASISKSIK
-446 RIGHSAFKNCTSMT
+446 RIGNSSFKNCTSMT

-488 GTKAVNE
+488 GTKAANG
-495 TDGISL
+495 TGGISL

-509 HADIKIFLHAIT
+509 HPDIKIFLPAIT
-521 DLAVGTA
+521 ELAMATA

-540 NFAGYGSATT
+540 NFAGYGSVTT
-550 TEKKTNPASYTL
+550 TEEKTNPASYTL
-562 IPTVPVDTMRFTVKV
+562 IPTVPVDTMQFTVKV
-577 ESGNLGFCIP
+577 ESGDLGFSIP
-587 FPDSGNT
+587 FPDSGVT
-594 PATIT
+594 PAAIM
-599 VSWGDGTPAV
+599 VSWGDGTPVV

-617 ATGDKFEYTY
+617 AAGDKFEYTY
-627 AEAGT
+627 AAAGT
-632 YTITIGSGATADKQQ
+632 YTITIGSDATADKQQ

-652 FNQRAGSYSYN
+652 FYQRAGSYNQN
-663 KLVSLETPL
+663 KLVSLKTPL

-677 PSLSKA
+677 SSLSKA
-683 FYSCENLTTIP
+683 FYSCEKLTTIP
-694 GNLFEKNTA
+694 GNLFEKNTKA
-703 VTNFSNCFDY
+703 TDFSGCFYY
-713 CRGLQSIPGNL
+713 CRALQTIPGGL

-730 ATNFSG
+730 ATDFNS
-736 CFFNCELLKEIPN
+736 CFFNCDLLKEIPS
-749 ELFASNTAATNFS
+749 ELFAKNTEARGFTS
-762 GCFANCKGLTTI
+762 CFANCKGLTAI

-786 DFSNCFYYCKELQ
+786 DFSNCFYNCILLG
-799 SIPGGLFAS
+799 SIPKELFAS
-808 NTAAINFSTC
+808 NTAATNFSNC
-818 FSHCDALTT
+818 FSSCNALTT

-840 KFSQC
+840 NFGQC
-845 FADCTALTTI
+845 FADCIALTTI

-868 SYCFYGCTKLTTIS
+868 FRCFYGCNALTTIS
-882 PDLFANNTAIKSF
+882 TDLFANNTAIKSF
-895 NYCFYDCTAL
+895 
-905 QTIPEG
+905 
-911 LFAKNAEATSFS
+911 S
-923 YCFSGCTK
+923 YCFRGCSA

-945 ATNFRNCFYGCTALQ
+945 ATSFNYCFANCNGLTA
-960 TIPGNLF
+960 IPGNLF
-967 EKNTAATDFSY
+967 EKNKAATDFKNCFQSCRALKAIPGGLFTNNTAATNFSY
-978 CFYDCSSPQ
+978 CFYECTG
-987 LTTIP
+987 LRTIP
-992 EGLFAKNAEATNF
+992 EGLFAKNAEAINF
-1005 SYCFYG
+1005 NSCFYG

-1021 FVDPAATEQD
+1021 FVDPAAAEQD
-1031 KLNRFIDKN
+1031 KLNRFIDKD
-1040 MDFRYCFFQVNLHSN
+1040 MDFRNCFYQVNLHNN
-1055 SGTAPALWKYE
+1055 SGTAPALWSYA
-1066 KGSGQWK
+1066 KGSGNW
-1073 TTNCFKGCIMSNSK
+1073 TTANCFKGCIMSNSE
-1087 DIQDYSTWGTPK
+1087 DIKDYSTWGTPK

>member
-59 DKLGIAGIDNIAVK
+59 DKLGIADINNIVVK

-85 RIKVFGVN
+85 KIKVFGAN
-93 ANELGY
+93 ANELDY
-99 SVDFNS
+99 SVGFNS

-122 IDAKS
+122 IETKS
-127 LYFAMYPADNC
+127 FYFAMYPADNC
-138 NYNNDASDP
+138 NYSTEGQA
-147 IVYTSFSGQTQ
+147 IYTSFLGQIQ

-173 VGRAATPGSYDKL
+173 VGRAATAGSYERLK
-186 TFSHEA
+186 FSHEA

-201 VPSTEKITRVSLA
+201 MPSTEKITRVSLT

-231 SIDGLTVEADTDY
+231 SIDGLTVGADTES
-244 APVSSLSLDI
+244 APVSSLDLDI
-254 TNHTPSAEPLKA
+254 TNHTPSTEPLKA

-278 QLTVTV
+278 LLTVTV

-291 YTGNLTTGASTSLKA
+291 YTGDLTTAAGTLLEA

-313 PTLALGKTIS
+313 PTLTLGKTIS

-351 GAVNTDDITALAAF
+351 GTVNADDITALATF

-371 ENITAIDLSGIS
+371 EKITAIDLSGIS
-383 GITDVTGFAGCAKI
+383 GITDVTGFSGCAKL

-419 LTTVIQNDPIP
+419 LTTVIQNDPMP
-430 ADVAPA
+430 ADATPA
-436 TRASISKRIK
+436 TRASISKNIK
-446 RIGHSAFKNCTSMT
+446 RIGNSSFKNCTSMT

-488 GTKAVNE
+488 GTKA
-495 TDGISL
+495 TGTGGISL

-509 HADIKIFLHAIT
+509 YPDIKIFLPAIT
-521 DLAVGTA
+521 DPAVATA
-528 YKTILEEKPTYY
+528 YKTLLEQKPTYY

-550 TEKKTNPASYTL
+550 TEEKTNPASYTL
-562 IPTVPVDTMRFTVKV
+562 IPTVPVDTMQFTVKV
-577 ESGNLGFCIP
+577 ESGDLGFSIP
-587 FPDSGNT
+587 FPDSGVT
-594 PATIT
+594 PAAIM

-617 ATGDKFEYTY
+617 AAGDKFEYTY
-627 AEAGT
+627 AAAGT
-632 YTITIGSGATADKQQ
+632 YIITIGSDVTADKQQ

-652 FNQRAGSYSYN
+652 FYQRAGSYNPN

-683 FYSCENLTTIP
+683 FFSCEKLTTIP
-694 GNLFEKNTA
+694 GNLFEKITA
-703 VTNFSNCFDY
+703 AKDFSRCFYY
-713 CRGLQSIPGNL
+713 CRALQTIPGGL

-730 ATNFSG
+730 ATDFNS
-736 CFFNCELLKEIPN
+736 CFFNCDLLEEIPSELFAN
-749 ELFASNTAATNFS
+749 NTEAGNFTYCFANCKGLTAIPGNLFEKNTAATNFSYCFYNCILLGSIPKELFASNTAATNFS
-762 GCFANCKGLTTI
+762 
-774 PGNLFEKNTAAT
+774 
-786 DFSNCFYYCKELQ
+786 Y
-799 SIPGGLFAS
+799 
-808 NTAAINFSTC
+808 C
-818 FSHCDALTT
+818 FSSCKALTT
-827 IPESLFANNTEAT
+827 IPESLFANNTAAT
-840 KFSQC
+840 NFDQC
-845 FADCTALTTI
+845 FADCIALTTI

-868 SYCFYGCTKLTTIS
+868 IRCFYGCTALTTIS
-882 PDLFANNTAIKSF
+882 TDLFANNTAIKSF

-911 LFAKNAEATSFS
+911 LFANNAEATSFN
-923 YCFSGCTK
+923 YCFANCK
-931 LQAIPEGLFANNAE
+931 GL
-945 ATNFRNCFYGCTALQ
+945 TA
-960 TIPGNLF
+960 IPGNLF
-967 EKNTAATDFSY
+967 
-978 CFYDCSSPQ
+978 
-987 LTTIP
+987 
-992 EGLFAKNAEATNF
+992 
-1005 SYCFYG
+1005 
-1011 CTYMMFNPNI
+1011 
-1021 FVDPAATEQD
+1021 
-1031 KLNRFIDKN
+1031 
-1040 MDFRYCFFQVNLHSN
+1040 
-1055 SGTAPALWKYE
+1055 
-1066 KGSGQWK
+1066 
-1073 TTNCFKGCIMSNSK
+1073 
-1087 DIQDYSTWGTPK
+1087 
-1099 F
+1099 

>member
-1 MKTRRFH
+1 MKTRGFH

-13 MAAALAT
+13 MAVALAT

-59 DKLGIAGIDNIAVK
+59 DKLGIADINNIVVK

-85 RIKVFGVN
+85 KIKVFGAN
-93 ANELGY
+93 ANELDY
-99 SVDFNS
+99 SVGFNS

-122 IDAKS
+122 IETKS
-127 LYFAMYPADNC
+127 FYFAMYPADNC
-138 NYNNDASDP
+138 NYSTEGQA
-147 IVYTSFSGQTQ
+147 IYTSFLGQIQ

-173 VGRAATPGSYDKL
+173 VGRAATAGSYERLK
-186 TFSHEA
+186 FSHEA

-201 VPSTEKITRVSLA
+201 MPSTEKITRVSLT

-254 TNHTPSAEPLKA
+254 TNHTPSTEPLKA

-278 QLTVTV
+278 LLTVTV

-291 YTGNLTTGASTSLKA
+291 YTGDLTTAAGTLLEA

-313 PTLALGKTIS
+313 PTLTLGKTIS

-351 GAVNTDDITALAAF
+351 GTVNADDITALATF

-371 ENITAIDLSGIS
+371 EKITAIDLSGIS
-383 GITDVTGFAGCAKI
+383 GITDVTGFSGCAKL

-419 LTTVIQNDPIP
+419 LTTVIQNDPMP
-430 ADVAPA
+430 ADAAPA

-446 RIGHSAFKNCTSMT
+446 KIGNSAFKNCTSMT

-473 SAFEGCTA
+473 NAFEGCTA

-488 GTKAVNE
+488 GTKA
-495 TDGISL
+495 TGTGGISL

-509 HADIKIFLHAIT
+509 YPDIKIFLPAIT
-521 DLAVGTA
+521 DPAVATA
-528 YKTILEEKPTYY
+528 YKTLLEQKPTYY

-550 TEKKTNPASYTL
+550 TEEKTNPASYTL
-562 IPTVPVDTMRFTVKV
+562 IPTVPVDTMQFTVKV
-577 ESGNLGFCIP
+577 ESGDLGFSIP
-587 FPDSGNT
+587 FPDSGVT
-594 PATIT
+594 PAAIM

-617 ATGDKFEYTY
+617 AAGDKFEYTY
-627 AEAGT
+627 AAAGT
-632 YTITIGSGATADKQQ
+632 YIITIGSDVTADKQQ

-652 FNQRAGSYSYN
+652 FYQRAGSYNPN

-683 FYSCENLTTIP
+683 FFSCE
-694 GNLFEKNTA
+694 K
-703 VTNFSNCFDY
+703 
-713 CRGLQSIPGNL
+713 
-724 FASNTA
+724 
-730 ATNFSG
+730 
-736 CFFNCELLKEIPN
+736 
-749 ELFASNTAATNFS
+749 
-762 GCFANCKGLTTI
+762 LTTI
-774 PGNLFEKNTAAT
+774 PGNLFEKNTAAK
-786 DFSNCFYYCKELQ
+786 DFSRCFYYCRALQ
-799 SIPGGLFAS
+799 TIPGGLFAS
-808 NTAAINFSTC
+808 NTAATDFNSCFFNCDLLEEIPSELFANNTEAGNFTYCFANCKGLTAIPGNLFEKNTAATNFSYCFYNCILLGSIPKELFASNTAATNFSYC
-818 FSHCDALTT
+818 FSSCKALTT
-827 IPESLFANNTEAT
+827 IPESLFANNTAAT
-840 KFSQC
+840 NFDQC
-845 FADCTALTTI
+845 FADCIALTTI

-868 SYCFYGCTKLTTIS
+868 IRCFYGCTALTTIS
-882 PDLFANNTAIKSF
+882 TDLFANNTAIKSF

-911 LFAKNAEATSFS
+911 LFANNAEATSFN
-923 YCFSGCTK
+923 YCFANCK
-931 LQAIPEGLFANNAE
+931 GL
-945 ATNFRNCFYGCTALQ
+945 TA
-960 TIPGNLF
+960 IPGNLF
-967 EKNTAATDFSY
+967 EKNKAATDFRNCFQSCSALKAIPGGLFANNTAATNFSY
-978 CFYDCSSPQ
+978 CFYECTG
-987 LTTIP
+987 LRTIP
-992 EGLFAKNAEATNF
+992 EGLFAKNAEAINF
-1005 SYCFYG
+1005 NSCFYG

-1021 FVDPAATEQD
+1021 FVDPAAAEQD
-1031 KLNRFIDKN
+1031 KLNRFIDKD
-1040 MDFRYCFFQVNLHSN
+1040 MDFRNCFYQVNLHNN
-1055 SGTAPALWKYE
+1055 SGTAPALWDYV

-1073 TTNCFKGCIMSNSK
+1073 TTNCFEGCIMSNSE
-1087 DIQDYSTWGTPK
+1087 DIKDYSTWGTPK

>member
-1 MKTRRFH
+1 MKTRGFH

-59 DKLGIAGIDNIAVK
+59 DKLGIAGIAVK

-122 IDAKS
+122 IDARS

-138 NYNNDASDP
+138 IYNTEGQA
-147 IVYTSFSGQTQ
+147 IYTSFSGQTQ

-231 SIDGLTVEADTDY
+231 SIDGLTVEADTES
-244 APVSSLSLDI
+244 APVSSLSLEI

-278 QLTVTV
+278 RLTVTV

-291 YTGNLTTGASTSLKA
+291 YTGDLTTAASTLLEA

-313 PTLALGKTIS
+313 PTLTLGKTIS
-323 LPPATAGSLGNTLNN
+323 LPPATEGSLGNALNN

-351 GAVNTDDITALAAF
+351 GAVNTDDITALATF

-383 GITDVTGFAGCAKI
+383 GITEVTGFAGCAKL
-397 EKVILPDAAE
+397 EKVILPDPAD

-419 LTTVIQNDPIP
+419 LATVIQNEPMP
-430 ADVAPA
+430 ADAAPA

-446 RIGHSAFKNCTSMT
+446 KIGNSSFKNCTSMT

-488 GTKAVNE
+488 GTKAANE
-495 TDGISL
+495 NGGISL
-501 GTGIITGT
+501 GTGIITET
-509 HADIKIFLHAIT
+509 HPDIQIFLPAIT
-521 DLAVGTA
+521 ELTMATE
-528 YKTILEEKPTYY
+528 YKTILGEKPTYY

-550 TEKKTNPASYTL
+550 TVEKTNPASYTL
-562 IPTVPVDTMRFTVKV
+562 ISTVEVDSMRFTVEV
-577 ESGNLGFCIP
+577 ESGNLGFSIP
-587 FPDSGNT
+587 FPESGNT
-594 PATIT
+594 PANIT
-599 VSWGDGTPAV
+599 VDWGDGTAV
-609 VVPKGTTL
+609 VAVPKGTTL
-617 ATGDKFEYTY
+617 AAGDAFQHTY
-627 AEAGT
+627 ATAGT
-632 YTITIGSGATADKQQ
+632 YIITITSDATADKQQ
-647 IPVLN
+647 IPVLK
-652 FNQRAGSYSYN
+652 FEQRTGSYNTN
-663 KLVSLETPL
+663 KLVSLETAL
-672 LNMNC
+672 LNMDYFN
-677 PSLSKA
+677 LNKT
-683 FYSCENLTTIP
+683 FKSCKKLTTIP

-703 VTNFSNCFDY
+703 TTYFSSCFES
-713 CRGLQSIPGNL
+713 CIALQTIPENL
-724 FASNTA
+724 FGKNTVAKDFGYCFATCSALKTIPEKLFENNTA
-730 ATNFSG
+730 ATNFG
-736 CFFNCELLKEIPN
+736 CCFYNCTALETIPGM
-749 ELFASNTAATNFS
+749 LFAKNAEAVYFNSCFYRCSALKTIPEGLFANNAEATSFNY
-762 GCFANCKGLTTI
+762 CFANCNGLTAI
-774 PGNLFEKNTAAT
+774 PGNLFEKNKAAT
-786 DFSNCFYYCKELQ
+786 DFRNCFQSCRALKE
-799 SIPGGLFAS
+799 IPGGLFTN
-808 NTAAINFSTC
+808 NTAATNF
-818 FSHCDALTT
+818 
-827 IPESLFANNTEAT
+827 
-840 KFSQC
+840 
-845 FADCTALTTI
+845 
-855 EARLFANNANINI
+855 
-868 SYCFYGCTKLTTIS
+868 SYCFYGCTG
-882 PDLFANNTAIKSF
+882 
-895 NYCFYDCTAL
+895 L

-911 LFAKNAEATSFS
+911 LFAKNAEA
-923 YCFSGCTK
+923 
-931 LQAIPEGLFANNAE
+931 I
-945 ATNFRNCFYGCTALQ
+945 NFN
-960 TIPGNLF
+960 
-967 EKNTAATDFSY
+967 S
-978 CFYDCSSPQ
+978 
-987 LTTIP
+987 
-992 EGLFAKNAEATNF
+992 
-1005 SYCFYG
+1005 CFYG

-1021 FVDPAATEQD
+1021 FVDPAAAEQD
-1031 KLNRFIDKN
+1031 KLNRFIDKD
-1040 MDFRYCFFQVNLHSN
+1040 MDFRNCFYQVNLHNN
-1055 SGTAPALWKYE
+1055 SGTAPALWSYA
-1066 KGSGQWK
+1066 KGSGNW
-1073 TTNCFKGCIMSNSK
+1073 TTANCFKGCIMSNSE
-1087 DIQDYSTWGTPK
+1087 DIKDYSTWGTPK

>member
-1 MKTRRFH
+1 MKTRSMYRG
-8 QSIVL
+8 IVL
-13 MAAALAT
+13 IAAALAT

-59 DKLGIAGIDNIAVK
+59 DNLGITGIDNIAVK

-85 RIKVFGVN
+85 KIKVFGVD
-93 ANELGY
+93 ANELDY

-122 IDAKS
+122 INAKS

-138 NYNNDASDP
+138 NYNTTVQA
-147 IVYTSFSGQTQ
+147 IYTSFSDQTQ

-173 VGRAATPGSYDKL
+173 VGRAATTGSYDKL

-192 AMIRFSLKN
+192 AMIRFTLN
-201 VPSTEKITRVSLA
+201 GVPSSEKITRVSLA

-224 YALLAGS
+224 CASLAGS
-231 SIDGLTVEADTDY
+231 EIGGLTVEADTEY
-244 APVSSLSLDI
+244 APVSSLGLDI
-254 TNHTPSAEPLKA
+254 TNHTPSTEPLKA

-291 YTGNLTTGASTSLKA
+291 YTGDLTTGASTLLKA

-323 LPPATAGSLGNTLNN
+323 LPPATAGSLGNALNN

-436 TRASISKRIK
+436 TRSISKRIK

-509 HADIKIFLHAIT
+509 HADIKIFLPAIT

-550 TEKKTNPASYTL
+550 TEEKTNPASYTL

-652 FNQRAGSYSYN
+652 FNQRGSSYNPN

-677 PSLSKA
+677 SSLSKA
-683 FYSCENLTTIP
+683 FRICENLTTIP

-713 CRGLQSIPGNL
+713 C
-724 FASNTA
+724 
-730 ATNFSG
+730 
-736 CFFNCELLKEIPN
+736 K
-749 ELFASNTAATNFS
+749 
-762 GCFANCKGLTTI
+762 
-774 PGNLFEKNTAAT
+774 
-786 DFSNCFYYCKELQ
+786 
-799 SIPGGLFAS
+799 
-808 NTAAINFSTC
+808 
-818 FSHCDALTT
+818 ALT
-827 IPESLFANNTEAT
+827 A
-840 KFSQC
+840 
-845 FADCTALTTI
+845 
-855 EARLFANNANINI
+855 
-868 SYCFYGCTKLTTIS
+868 
-882 PDLFANNTAIKSF
+882 
-895 NYCFYDCTAL
+895 
-905 QTIPEG
+905 
-911 LFAKNAEATSFS
+911 
-923 YCFSGCTK
+923 
-931 LQAIPEGLFANNAE
+931 
-945 ATNFRNCFYGCTALQ
+945 
-960 TIPGNLF
+960 IPGNLF

-978 CFYDCSSPQ
+978 CFYDCSSTQ

-1005 SYCFYG
+1005 NSCFYG

-1021 FVDPAATEQD
+1021 FVDPTAAEQD
-1031 KLNRFIDKN
+1031 KLNRFIDKD
-1040 MDFRYCFFQVNLHSN
+1040 MDFRNCFYQVNLHNN

-1073 TTNCFKGCIMSNSK
+1073 TTNCFKGCIMSNSE
-1087 DIQDYSTWGTPK
+1087 DITDYSAWGTPK

>member
-85 RIKVFGVN
+85 KIKVFGVN

-122 IDAKS
+122 IETKS
-127 LYFAMYPADNC
+127 FYFAMYPADNC

-147 IVYTSFSGQTQ
+147 IVYTAFLGQTQ

-173 VGRAATPGSYDKL
+173 VGRAATAGSYKRL

-201 VPSTEKITRVSLA
+201 VPSTEKITRVSLT

-224 YALLAGS
+224 YALLADS
-231 SIDGLTVEADTDY
+231 TIDGLTVEADTEY
-244 APVSSLSLDI
+244 APVSSLDLEI

-278 QLTVTV
+278 RLTVTV

-291 YTGNLTTGASTSLKA
+291 YTGDLTTAASTLLEA

-313 PTLALGKTIS
+313 PTLTLGKTIS

-351 GAVNTDDITALAAF
+351 GTVNADDITALATF
-365 LKETKA
+365 LKATKA

-383 GITDVTGFAGCAKI
+383 GITEVTGFAGCAKL
-397 EKVILPDAAE
+397 EKVILPDPAD

-419 LTTVIQNDPIP
+419 LTTVIQNDPMP
-430 ADVAPA
+430 ADAAPA
-436 TRASISKRIK
+436 TRANISKRIK
-446 RIGHSAFKNCTSMT
+446 KIGNSAFKNCTSMT

-473 SAFEGCTA
+473 NAFEGCTA

-488 GTKAVNE
+488 GTKA
-495 TDGISL
+495 TGTGGISL

-509 HADIKIFLHAIT
+509 YPDIKIFLPAIT
-521 DLAVGTA
+521 DPAVATA
-528 YKTILEEKPTYY
+528 YKTLLEQKPTYY

-550 TEKKTNPASYTL
+550 TEEKTNPASYTL
-562 IPTVPVDTMRFTVKV
+562 IPTVPVETMQFTVKV
-577 ESGNLGFCIP
+577 ESGDLKFNIP
-587 FPDSGNT
+587 FPESGVT
-594 PATIT
+594 PAAIM
-599 VSWGDGTPAV
+599 VSWGDGTPVV

-617 ATGDKFEYTY
+617 AAGDKFEYTY
-627 AEAGT
+627 AAAGT
-632 YTITIGSGATADKQQ
+632 YIITIGSDVTADKQQ

-652 FNQRAGSYSYN
+652 FEQRAGSYNPN

-677 PSLSKA
+677 SSLSKA
-683 FYSCENLTTIP
+683 FYSCQKLTTIP

-703 VTNFSNCFDY
+703 TTDFSGCFYY
-713 CRGLQSIPGNL
+713 CRALQTIPGGL

-730 ATNFSG
+730 ATDFNS
-736 CFFNCELLKEIPN
+736 CFFNCDLLKEIPS
-749 ELFASNTAATNFS
+749 ELFAKNTEARGFTS
-762 GCFANCKGLTTI
+762 CFANCKGLTAI

-786 DFSNCFYYCKELQ
+786 DFSNCFYNCILLG
-799 SIPGGLFAS
+799 SIPKELFAS
-808 NTAAINFSTC
+808 NTAATNFSNC
-818 FSHCDALTT
+818 FSSCNALTT

-840 KFSQC
+840 NFDQC
-845 FADCTALTTI
+845 FADCIALTTI

-868 SYCFYGCTKLTTIS
+868 IRCFYGCTALTTIS
-882 PDLFANNTAIKSF
+882 TDLFANNTVIKSF

-911 LFAKNAEATSFS
+911 LFANNAEATSFN
-923 YCFSGCTK
+923 YCFANCN
-931 LQAIPEGLFANNAE
+931 GL
-945 ATNFRNCFYGCTALQ
+945 TA
-960 TIPGNLF
+960 IPGNLF
-967 EKNTAATDFSY
+967 EKNKAATDFRNCFQSCRALKAIPGGLFTNNTAATNFSY
-978 CFYDCSSPQ
+978 CFYGCTG
-987 LTTIP
+987 LRTIP
-992 EGLFAKNAEATNF
+992 EGLFAKNAEAINF
-1005 SYCFYG
+1005 NSCFYG

-1021 FVDPAATEQD
+1021 FVDPAAAEQD
-1031 KLNRFIDKN
+1031 KLNRFIDKD
-1040 MDFRYCFFQVNLHSN
+1040 MDFRNCFYQVNLHNN
-1055 SGTAPALWKYE
+1055 SGTAPALWSYA
-1066 KGSGQWK
+1066 KGSGNW
-1073 TTNCFKGCIMSNSK
+1073 TTANCFKGCIMSNSE
-1087 DIQDYSTWGTPK
+1087 DIKDYSTWGTPK

>member
-1 MKTRRFH
+1 MKTRSMYRG
-8 QSIVL
+8 IVL
-13 MAAALAT
+13 IAAALAT

-59 DKLGIAGIDNIAVK
+59 DNLGITGIDNIAVK

-85 RIKVFGVN
+85 KIKVFGVD
-93 ANELGY
+93 ANELDY
-99 SVDFNS
+99 SVDFHS

-122 IDAKS
+122 INAKS

-138 NYNNDASDP
+138 NYNTTDQA
-147 IVYTSFSGQTQ
+147 IYTSFSDQTQ

-173 VGRAATPGSYDKL
+173 VGRAATTGSYDKL

-192 AMIRFSLKN
+192 TMIRFTLN
-201 VPSTEKITRVSLA
+201 GVPSSEKITRVSLA

-224 YALLAGS
+224 CASLAS
-231 SIDGLTVEADTDY
+231 SEIGGLTVEADTEY
-244 APVSSLSLDI
+244 APVSSLGLDI

-509 HADIKIFLHAIT
+509 HADIKIFLPAIT

-703 VTNFSNCFDY
+703 
-713 CRGLQSIPGNL
+713 
-724 FASNTA
+724 
-730 ATNFSG
+730 
-736 CFFNCELLKEIPN
+736 
-749 ELFASNTAATNFS
+749 
-762 GCFANCKGLTTI
+762 
-774 PGNLFEKNTAAT
+774 AT

-818 FSHCDALTT
+818 FNHCGALTT

-868 SYCFYGCTKLTTIS
+868 SYCFSGCTALTTIS
-882 PDLFANNTAIKSF
+882 ADLFANNTAIKSF
-895 NYCFYDCTAL
+895 NYCFYECTAL
-905 QTIPEG
+905 KAIPEG

-923 YCFSGCTK
+923 YCFANCKGLT
-931 LQAIPEGLFANNAE
+931 AIPENLFEKNTA
-945 ATNFRNCFYGCTALQ
+945 ATDFKNCFQSCSALKA
-960 TIPGNLF
+960 IPGNLF

-978 CFYDCSSPQ
+978 CFYDCSSTQ

-1005 SYCFYG
+1005 NSCFYG

-1021 FVDPAATEQD
+1021 FVDPTAAEQD
-1031 KLNRFIDKN
+1031 KLNRFIDKD
-1040 MDFRYCFFQVNLHSN
+1040 MDFRNCFYQVNLHNN

-1073 TTNCFKGCIMSNSK
+1073 TTNCFKGCIMSNSE
-1087 DIQDYSTWGTPK
+1087 DITDYSAWGTPK

>member
-59 DKLGIAGIDNIAVK
+59 DKLEIAGIAVK

-85 RIKVFGVN
+85 RIKVFGVD
-93 ANELGY
+93 AKELGY

-138 NYNNDASDP
+138 IYNTEGQA
-147 IVYTSFSGQTQ
+147 IYTSFSGQTQ

-224 YALLAGS
+224 HALLTGL
-231 SIDGLTVEADTDY
+231 SIDGLTVEADTEY

-291 YTGNLTTGASTSLKA
+291 YTGDLTTAAGTLLKA

-313 PTLALGKTIS
+313 PTLTLGKTIS
-323 LPPATAGSLGNTLNN
+323 LPPATEGSLGNALNN
-338 ITPAQGQTELAVT
+338 ITPTPEQTELAVT
-351 GAVNTDDITALAAF
+351 GAVNADDITALATF
-365 LKETKA
+365 LKATKA
-371 ENITAIDLSGIS
+371 EKITAIDLSGIS
-383 GITDVTGFAGCAKI
+383 GITEVTGFAGCAKL

-419 LTTVIQNDPIP
+419 LTTVIQNEPMP
-430 ADVAPA
+430 ADAAPA
-436 TRASISKRIK
+436 TRASISKSIK
-446 RIGHSAFKNCTSMT
+446 RIGNSSFKNCTSMT

-488 GTKAVNE
+488 GTKAANG
-495 TDGISL
+495 TGGISL

-509 HADIKIFLHAIT
+509 HPDIKIFLPAIT
-521 DLAVGTA
+521 ELAMATA

-540 NFAGYGSATT
+540 NFAGYGSVTT
-550 TEKKTNPASYTL
+550 TEEKTNPASYTL
-562 IPTVPVDTMRFTVKV
+562 IPTVPVDTMQFTVKV
-577 ESGNLGFCIP
+577 ESGDLGFSIP
-587 FPDSGNT
+587 FPDSGVT
-594 PATIT
+594 PAAIM
-599 VSWGDGTPAV
+599 VSWGDGTPVV

-617 ATGDKFEYTY
+617 AAGDKFEYTY
-627 AEAGT
+627 AAAGT
-632 YTITIGSGATADKQQ
+632 YTITIGSDATADKQQ
-647 IPVLN
+647 IPELN
-652 FNQRAGSYSYN
+652 FYQRASSYNPN

-677 PSLSKA
+677 SSLSKA
-683 FYSCENLTTIP
+683 FYSCEKLTTIP
-694 GNLFEKNTA
+694 GNLFEKNTK
-703 VTNFSNCFDY
+703 
-713 CRGLQSIPGNL
+713 
-724 FASNTA
+724 
-730 ATNFSG
+730 ATDFSG
-736 CFFNCELLKEIPN
+736 CF
-749 ELFASNTAATNFS
+749 
-762 GCFANCKGLTTI
+762 
-774 PGNLFEKNTAAT
+774 
-786 DFSNCFYYCKELQ
+786 YYCRALQ
-799 SIPGGLFAS
+799 TIPGGLFAS
-808 NTAAINFSTC
+808 NTAATDFNSC
-818 FSHCDALTT
+818 FFNCDLLKE
-827 IPESLFANNTEAT
+827 IPSELFAKNTEARGFT
-840 KFSQC
+840 SC
-845 FADCTALTTI
+845 FANCKGLTAI
-855 EARLFANNANINI
+855 PGNLFEKNKAATDFKNCFQSCRALKAIPGGLFTNNTAATNF
-868 SYCFYGCTKLTTIS
+868 SYCFYECTGLR
-882 PDLFANNTAIKSF
+882 
-895 NYCFYDCTAL
+895 
-905 QTIPEG
+905 TIPEG
-911 LFAKNAEATSFS
+911 LFAKNAEA
-923 YCFSGCTK
+923 
-931 LQAIPEGLFANNAE
+931 I
-945 ATNFRNCFYGCTALQ
+945 NFN
-960 TIPGNLF
+960 
-967 EKNTAATDFSY
+967 S
-978 CFYDCSSPQ
+978 
-987 LTTIP
+987 
-992 EGLFAKNAEATNF
+992 
-1005 SYCFYG
+1005 CFYG

-1021 FVDPAATEQD
+1021 FVDPAAAEQD
-1031 KLNRFIDKN
+1031 KLNRFIDKD
-1040 MDFRYCFFQVNLHSN
+1040 MDFRNCFYQVNLHNN
-1055 SGTAPALWKYE
+1055 SGTAPALWSYA
-1066 KGSGQWK
+1066 KGSGNW
-1073 TTNCFKGCIMSNSK
+1073 TTANCFKGCIMSNSE
-1087 DIQDYSTWGTPK
+1087 DIKDYSTWGTPK

>member
-85 RIKVFGVN
+85 RIKVFGVD

-122 IDAKS
+122 IETKS

-158 DCAKPM
+158 DCTKPM

-173 VGRAATPGSYDKL
+173 VGRAATAGSYDKL

-224 YALLAGS
+224 YALLSGS
-231 SIDGLTVEADTDY
+231 SIDGLTVEADTEY
-244 APVSSLSLDI
+244 APVSSLSLEI
-254 TNHTPSAEPLKA
+254 TNHTSSAEPLKA
-266 YMMIPPCDLSND
+266 YMMIPPCNLSND

-291 YTGNLTTGASTSLKA
+291 YTGDLATGTDVTLEA

-313 PTLALGKTIS
+313 PTLTLGKTIS
-323 LPPATAGSLGNTLNN
+323 LPPATAGSLGNALNN
-338 ITPAQGQTELAVT
+338 ITPAQGQTELTVT
-351 GAVNTDDITALAAF
+351 GAVNTDDITALATF

-383 GITDVTGFAGCAKI
+383 GITDVTGFADCAKL
-397 EKVILPDAAE
+397 EKVILPDPAD

-419 LTTVIQNDPIP
+419 LTTVIQNNPMP
-430 ADVAPA
+430 ADAAPA

-446 RIGHSAFKNCTSMT
+446 KIGNSAFKNCTSMT

-473 SAFEGCTA
+473 NAFEGCTT

-488 GTKAVNE
+488 GTKAANG
-495 TDGISL
+495 TGDISL

-509 HADIKIFLHAIT
+509 HADIKIFLPAIT
-521 DLAVGTA
+521 DPAMATA

-550 TEKKTNPASYTL
+550 TEEKTNPASYTL
-562 IPTVPVDTMRFTVKV
+562 ISTVEVDSMQFTVNV
-577 ESGNLGFCIP
+577 ESGNLGFSIP
-587 FPDSGNT
+587 FPTSGDTPANITVDWGDNT
-594 PATIT
+594 P
-599 VSWGDGTPAV
+599 VVAV
-609 VVPKGTTL
+609 AKGTTL
-617 ATGDKFEYTY
+617 ATDDAFQHTY
-627 AEAGT
+627 AAAGT
-632 YTITIGSGATADKQQ
+632 YTITIGSDATVDKQQ
-647 IPVLN
+647 IPMLN
-652 FNQRAGSYSYN
+652 FAQRTGSSNPN
-663 KLVSLETPL
+663 KLVSLETAL
-672 LNMNC
+672 LNMD
-677 PSLSKA
+677 SYRLSNTFK
-683 FYSCENLTTIP
+683 SCTKLTTIP
-694 GNLFEKNTA
+694 GNLFEKNTKT
-703 VTNFSNCFDY
+703 TNFFC
-713 CRGLQSIPGNL
+713 
-724 FASNTA
+724 
-730 ATNFSG
+730 
-736 CFFNCELLKEIPN
+736 
-749 ELFASNTAATNFS
+749 
-762 GCFANCKGLTTI
+762 
-774 PGNLFEKNTAAT
+774 
-786 DFSNCFYYCKELQ
+786 CFYY
-799 SIPGGLFAS
+799 
-808 NTAAINFSTC
+808 
-818 FSHCDALTT
+818 
-827 IPESLFANNTEAT
+827 
-840 KFSQC
+840 
-845 FADCTALTTI
+845 CTALTT
-855 EARLFANNANINI
+855 
-868 SYCFYGCTKLTTIS
+868 
-882 PDLFANNTAIKSF
+882 
-895 NYCFYDCTAL
+895 
-905 QTIPEG
+905 
-911 LFAKNAEATSFS
+911 
-923 YCFSGCTK
+923 
-931 LQAIPEGLFANNAE
+931 IPEGLFANN
-945 ATNFRNCFYGCTALQ
+945 TAV
-960 TIPGNLF
+960 
-967 EKNTAATDFSY
+967 TDFSY
-978 CFYDCSSPQ
+978 CFNNCTALTTIPEGLFENNTAVTAFNDCFSDCSK

-992 EGLFAKNAEATNF
+992 EGLFAKNTAVTTFSYCFYRCSELTTIPKGLFENNTAVTTFNNCFNNCTALTTIPEGLFANNTAVTDFSYCFNNCTALTTIPEGLFENNTAVTNFSNCFYCCSELTTIPKGLFENNTAVTTFNNCFNNCTALTTIPEGLFANNTAATNF
-1005 SYCFYG
+1005 SYCFYCCSELTTIPKG
-1011 CTYMMFNPNI
+1011 LFENNTAVTTFNNCFNNCTALTTIPEGLFANNTAVTDFSYCFNNCTALTTIPEGLFANNTAVTNFSNCFCYCTQMTLNANI
-1021 FVDPAATEQD
+1021 FVNPESEKSTRFKD
-1031 KLNRFIDKN
+1031 KT
-1040 MDFRYCFFQVNLHSN
+1040 MDFSSCFKNVGYYNETL
-1055 SGTAPALWKYE
+1055 GTAPALWSYE
-1066 KGSGQWK
+1066 QGSGQW
-1073 TTNCFKGCIMSNSK
+1073 TTTDCFKDCHITNHADVPNDGS
-1087 DIQDYSTWGTPK
+1087 WGTPK
-1099 F
+1099 ASN

>member
-8 QSIVL
+8 QNIVL

-59 DKLGIAGIDNIAVK
+59 DKLGIADINNIVVK

-85 RIKVFGVN
+85 KIKVFGAN
-93 ANELGY
+93 ANELDY
-99 SVDFNS
+99 SVGFNS

-122 IDAKS
+122 IETKS
-127 LYFAMYPADNC
+127 FYFAMYPADNC
-138 NYNNDASDP
+138 NYSTEGQA
-147 IVYTSFSGQTQ
+147 IYTSFLGQTQ

-173 VGRAATPGSYDKL
+173 VGRAATAGSYERLK
-186 TFSHEA
+186 FSHEA

-201 VPSTEKITRVSLA
+201 MPSTEKITRVSLT

-224 YALLAGS
+224 YALLADS
-231 SIDGLTVEADTDY
+231 SIDGLTVGADTES
-244 APVSSLSLDI
+244 APVSSLDLDI
-254 TNHTPSAEPLKA
+254 TNHTPSTEPLKA

-278 QLTVTV
+278 LLTVTV

-291 YTGNLTTGASTSLKA
+291 YTGDLTTAAGTLLEA

-313 PTLALGKTIS
+313 PTLTLGKTIS

-351 GAVNTDDITALAAF
+351 GTVNADDITALATF

-371 ENITAIDLSGIS
+371 EKITAIDLSGIS
-383 GITDVTGFAGCAKI
+383 GITDVTGFSGCAKL

-419 LTTVIQNDPIP
+419 LTTFIQNDPMP
-430 ADVAPA
+430 ADATPA
-436 TRASISKRIK
+436 TRASISKNIK
-446 RIGHSAFKNCTSMT
+446 RIGNSSFKNCTSMT

-488 GTKAVNE
+488 GTKA
-495 TDGISL
+495 TGTGGISL

-509 HADIKIFLHAIT
+509 YPDIKIFLPAIT
-521 DLAVGTA
+521 DPAVATA
-528 YKTILEEKPTYY
+528 YKTLLEQKPTYY

-550 TEKKTNPASYTL
+550 TEEKTNPASYTL
-562 IPTVPVDTMRFTVKV
+562 IPTVPVETMQFTVKV
-577 ESGNLGFCIP
+577 ESGDLKFNIP
-587 FPDSGNT
+587 FPESGVT
-594 PATIT
+594 PAAIM
-599 VSWGDGTPAV
+599 VSWGDGTPVV

-617 ATGDKFEYTY
+617 AAGDKFEYTY
-627 AEAGT
+627 AAAGT
-632 YTITIGSGATADKQQ
+632 YIITIGSDVTADKQQ

-652 FNQRAGSYSYN
+652 FEQRAGSYNPN

-677 PSLSKA
+677 SSLSKA
-683 FYSCENLTTIP
+683 FYSCQKLTTIP

-703 VTNFSNCFDY
+703 TTDFSGCFYY
-713 CRGLQSIPGNL
+713 CRALQTIPGGL

-730 ATNFSG
+730 ATDFNS
-736 CFFNCELLKEIPN
+736 CFFNCDLLKEIPS
-749 ELFASNTAATNFS
+749 ELFAKNTEARGFTS
-762 GCFANCKGLTTI
+762 CFANCKGLTAI

-786 DFSNCFYYCKELQ
+786 DFSNCFYNCILLG
-799 SIPGGLFAS
+799 SIPKELFAS
-808 NTAAINFSTC
+808 NTAATNFSNC
-818 FSHCDALTT
+818 FSSCNALTT

-840 KFSQC
+840 NFDQC
-845 FADCTALTTI
+845 FADCIALTTI
-855 EARLFANNANINI
+855 EARLFANN
-868 SYCFYGCTKLTTIS
+868 TV
-882 PDLFANNTAIKSF
+882 IKSF

-911 LFAKNAEATSFS
+911 LFANNAEATSFN
-923 YCFSGCTK
+923 YCFANCN
-931 LQAIPEGLFANNAE
+931 GL
-945 ATNFRNCFYGCTALQ
+945 TA
-960 TIPGNLF
+960 IPGNLF
-967 EKNTAATDFSY
+967 EKNKAATDFRNCFQSCRALKAIPGGLFTNNTAATNFSY
-978 CFYDCSSPQ
+978 CFYGCTG
-987 LTTIP
+987 LRTIP
-992 EGLFAKNAEATNF
+992 EGLFAKNAEAINF
-1005 SYCFYG
+1005 NSCFYG

-1021 FVDPAATEQD
+1021 FVDPAAAEQD
-1031 KLNRFIDKN
+1031 KLNRFIDKD
-1040 MDFRYCFFQVNLHSN
+1040 MDFRNCFYQVNLHNN
-1055 SGTAPALWKYE
+1055 SGTAPALWSYA
-1066 KGSGQWK
+1066 KGSGNW
-1073 TTNCFKGCIMSNSK
+1073 TTANCFKGCIMSNSE
-1087 DIQDYSTWGTPK
+1087 DIKDYSTWGTPK

>member
-59 DKLGIAGIDNIAVK
+59 DKLGIADINNIVVK

-85 RIKVFGVN
+85 KIKVFGAN
-93 ANELGY
+93 ANELDY
-99 SVDFNS
+99 SVGFNS

-138 NYNNDASDP
+138 IYNTEGQA
-147 IVYTSFSGQTQ
+147 IYTSFSGQTQ

-201 VPSTEKITRVSLA
+201 VPSTEKITRVSLT

-231 SIDGLTVEADTDY
+231 TIDGLTVGADTES
-244 APVSSLSLDI
+244 APVSSLDLEI

-278 QLTVTV
+278 RLTVTV

-291 YTGNLTTGASTSLKA
+291 YTGDLTTAASTLLEA

-313 PTLALGKTIS
+313 PTLTLGKTIS

-351 GAVNTDDITALAAF
+351 GTVNADDITALATF
-365 LKETKA
+365 LKATKA

-383 GITDVTGFAGCAKI
+383 GITEVTGFAGCAKL
-397 EKVILPDAAE
+397 EKVILPDPAD

-419 LTTVIQNDPIP
+419 LTTVIQNDPMP
-430 ADVAPA
+430 ADAAPA

-446 RIGHSAFKNCTSMT
+446 KIGNSAFKNCTSMT

-473 SAFEGCTA
+473 NAFEGCTA

-488 GTKAVNE
+488 GTKA
-495 TDGISL
+495 TGTGGISL

-509 HADIKIFLHAIT
+509 HPDIKIFLPAIT
-521 DLAVGTA
+521 ELAMATA
-528 YKTILEEKPTYY
+528 YKKILEEKPTYY
-540 NFAGYGSATT
+540 NFAGYGSVTT
-550 TEKKTNPASYTL
+550 TEEKTNPASYTL
-562 IPTVPVDTMRFTVKV
+562 IPTVPVDTMQFTVKV
-577 ESGNLGFCIP
+577 ESGDLGFSIP
-587 FPDSGNT
+587 FPDSGVT
-594 PATIT
+594 PAAII
-599 VSWGDGTPAV
+599 VSWGDGTPVV
-609 VVPKGTTL
+609 VVPKGTML
-617 ATGDKFEYTY
+617 AAGDKFEYTY
-627 AEAGT
+627 AAAGT
-632 YTITIGSGATADKQQ
+632 YTITIGSDATADKQQ

-652 FNQRAGSYSYN
+652 FYQRAGSYNQN
-663 KLVSLETPL
+663 KLVSLKTPL

-677 PSLSKA
+677 SSLSKA
-683 FYSCENLTTIP
+683 FYSCEKLTTIP
-694 GNLFEKNTA
+694 ENLFEKNKAATDFSGCFYYCSALQTIPGGLFANNTAATDFNSCFFNCNLLKEIPSELFAKNTEARGFNYCFANCKGLNAIPENLFEKNTA
-703 VTNFSNCFDY
+703 
-713 CRGLQSIPGNL
+713 
-724 FASNTA
+724 
-730 ATNFSG
+730 ATNFSY
-736 CFFNCELLKEIPN
+736 CFYNCILLGSIPK

-762 GCFANCKGLTTI
+762 
-774 PGNLFEKNTAAT
+774 
-786 DFSNCFYYCKELQ
+786 Y
-799 SIPGGLFAS
+799 
-808 NTAAINFSTC
+808 C
-818 FSHCDALTT
+818 FSSCKALTT

-840 KFSQC
+840 NFDQC
-845 FADCTALTTI
+845 FADCIALTTI

-868 SYCFYGCTKLTTIS
+868 IRCFYGCIALTTIS
-882 PDLFANNTAIKSF
+882 TDLFANNTAIKSF

-911 LFAKNAEATSFS
+911 LFANNAEATSFN
-923 YCFSGCTK
+923 YCFANCN
-931 LQAIPEGLFANNAE
+931 GL
-945 ATNFRNCFYGCTALQ
+945 TA
-960 TIPGNLF
+960 IPGNLF
-967 EKNTAATDFSY
+967 EKNKAATDFRNCFQSCRALKEIPGGLFTNNTAATNFSY
-978 CFYDCSSPQ
+978 CFYGCTGLQ
-987 LTTIP
+987 TIP
-992 EGLFAKNAEATNF
+992 EGLFAKNAEAINF
-1005 SYCFYG
+1005 NSCFYG

-1021 FVDPAATEQD
+1021 FVDPAAAEQD
-1031 KLNRFIDKN
+1031 KLNRFIDKD
-1040 MDFRYCFFQVNLHSN
+1040 MDFRNCFYQVNLHNN
-1055 SGTAPALWKYE
+1055 SGTAPALWSYA
-1066 KGSGQWK
+1066 KGSGNW
-1073 TTNCFKGCIMSNSK
+1073 TTANCFKGCIMSNSE
-1087 DIQDYSTWGTPK
+1087 DIKDYSTWGTPK

>member
-1 MKTRRFH
+1 MKTRSMYRG
-8 QSIVL
+8 IVL
-13 MAAALAT
+13 IAAALAT

-59 DKLGIAGIDNIAVK
+59 DNLGITGIDNIAVK

-85 RIKVFGVN
+85 KIKVFGVD
-93 ANELGY
+93 ANELDY

-122 IDAKS
+122 INAKS

-138 NYNNDASDP
+138 NYNTTVQA
-147 IVYTSFSGQTQ
+147 IYTSFSDQTQ

-173 VGRAATPGSYDKL
+173 VGRAATTGSYDKL

-192 AMIRFSLKN
+192 AMIRFTLN
-201 VPSTEKITRVSLA
+201 GVPSSEKITRVSLA

-224 YALLAGS
+224 CASLAGS
-231 SIDGLTVEADTDY
+231 EIGGLTVEADTEY
-244 APVSSLSLDI
+244 APVSSLGLDI
-254 TNHTPSAEPLKA
+254 TNHTPSTEPLKA

-291 YTGNLTTGASTSLKA
+291 YTGDLTTGASTLLKA

-323 LPPATAGSLGNTLNN
+323 LPPATAGSLGNALNN

-509 HADIKIFLHAIT
+509 HADIKIFLPAIT

-550 TEKKTNPASYTL
+550 TEEKTNPASYTL

-652 FNQRAGSYSYN
+652 FNQRGSSYNPN
-663 KLVSLETPL
+663 KLVSLETSL

-677 PSLSKA
+677 SSLSKA
-683 FYSCENLTTIP
+683 FRICENLTTIP

-703 VTNFSNCFDY
+703 VTN
-713 CRGLQSIPGNL
+713 
-724 FASNTA
+724 
-730 ATNFSG
+730 
-736 CFFNCELLKEIPN
+736 
-749 ELFASNTAATNFS
+749 
-762 GCFANCKGLTTI
+762 
-774 PGNLFEKNTAAT
+774 
-786 DFSNCFYYCKELQ
+786 FSNCFYYCKELQ

-818 FSHCDALTT
+818 FNHCDALTT

-868 SYCFYGCTKLTTIS
+868 SYCFSGCTALTTIS
-882 PDLFANNTAIKSF
+882 ADLFANNTAIKSF
-895 NYCFYDCTAL
+895 NYCFYECTAL
-905 QTIPEG
+905 KAIPEG

-923 YCFSGCTK
+923 YCFANCKGLT
-931 LQAIPEGLFANNAE
+931 AIPENLFEKNTA
-945 ATNFRNCFYGCTALQ
+945 ATDFKNCFQSCSALKA
-960 TIPGNLF
+960 IPGNLF

-978 CFYDCSSPQ
+978 CFYDCSSTQ

-1005 SYCFYG
+1005 NSCFYG

-1021 FVDPAATEQD
+1021 FVDPTAAEQD
-1031 KLNRFIDKN
+1031 KLNRFIDKD
-1040 MDFRYCFFQVNLHSN
+1040 MDFRNCFYQVNLHNN

-1073 TTNCFKGCIMSNSK
+1073 TTNCFKGCIMSNSE
-1087 DIQDYSTWGTPK
+1087 DITDYSAWGTPK

>member
-59 DKLGIAGIDNIAVK
+59 DKLGIADIDNIAVK

-231 SIDGLTVEADTDY
+231 SIDGLTVEADTEY
-244 APVSSLSLDI
+244 APVSSLDLEI

-278 QLTVTV
+278 LLTVTV

-291 YTGNLTTGASTSLKA
+291 YTGDLTTAAGTLLKA

-313 PTLALGKTIS
+313 PTLTLGKTIS

-351 GAVNTDDITALAAF
+351 GTVNADDITALATF
-365 LKETKA
+365 LKATKA

-383 GITDVTGFAGCAKI
+383 GIADVTGFAGCAKL

-419 LTTVIQNDPIP
+419 LTTVIQNEPMP
-430 ADVAPA
+430 ADAAPA
-436 TRASISKRIK
+436 TRASISKSIK
-446 RIGHSAFKNCTSMT
+446 RIGNSAFKNCTSMT

-473 SAFEGCTA
+473 NAFEGCTA

-488 GTKAVNE
+488 GTKAANG
-495 TDGISL
+495 TGGISL

-509 HADIKIFLHAIT
+509 HPDIKIFLPAIT
-521 DLAVGTA
+521 DPAVATA
-528 YKTILEEKPTYY
+528 YKTLLEQKPTYY

-550 TEKKTNPASYTL
+550 TEEKTNPASYTL
-562 IPTVPVDTMRFTVKV
+562 IPTVPVETMQFTVKV
-577 ESGNLGFCIP
+577 ESGDLKFNIP
-587 FPDSGNT
+587 FPESGVT
-594 PATIT
+594 PAAIM

-617 ATGDKFEYTY
+617 AAGDKFEYTY
-627 AEAGT
+627 AAAGT
-632 YTITIGSGATADKQQ
+632 YIITITSDATTDKQQ
-647 IPVLN
+647 IPVLK
-652 FNQRAGSYSYN
+652 FEQRTGSYNTN

-677 PSLSKA
+677 SSLSKA
-683 FYSCENLTTIP
+683 FYSCQKLTTIP

-703 VTNFSNCFDY
+703 TTDFSGCFYY
-713 CRGLQSIPGNL
+713 CRALQTIPGGL

-730 ATNFSG
+730 ATNFS
-736 CFFNCELLKEIPN
+736 
-749 ELFASNTAATNFS
+749 
-762 GCFANCKGLTTI
+762 
-774 PGNLFEKNTAAT
+774 
-786 DFSNCFYYCKELQ
+786 Y
-799 SIPGGLFAS
+799 
-808 NTAAINFSTC
+808 C
-818 FSHCDALTT
+818 FSSCKALTT

-840 KFSQC
+840 NFDQC
-845 FADCTALTTI
+845 FADCIALTTI
-855 EARLFANNANINI
+855 EARLFADNANINI
-868 SYCFYGCTKLTTIS
+868 IRCFYGCIALTTIS
-882 PDLFANNTAIKSF
+882 TDLFANNTAIKSF

-911 LFAKNAEATSFS
+911 LFANNAEATSFN
-923 YCFSGCTK
+923 YCFANCN
-931 LQAIPEGLFANNAE
+931 GL
-945 ATNFRNCFYGCTALQ
+945 TA
-960 TIPGNLF
+960 IPGNLF
-967 EKNTAATDFSY
+967 EKNKAATDFRNCFQSCRALKEIPGGLFTNNTAATNFSY
-978 CFYDCSSPQ
+978 CFYGCTG
-987 LTTIP
+987 LRTIP
-992 EGLFAKNAEATNF
+992 EGLFAKNAEAINF
-1005 SYCFYG
+1005 NSCFYG

-1021 FVDPAATEQD
+1021 FVDPAAAEQD
-1031 KLNRFIDKN
+1031 KLNRFIDKD
-1040 MDFRYCFFQVNLHSN
+1040 MDFRNCFYQVNLHNN
-1055 SGTAPALWKYE
+1055 SGTAPALWSYA
-1066 KGSGQWK
+1066 KGSGNW
-1073 TTNCFKGCIMSNSK
+1073 TTANCFKGCIMSNSE
-1087 DIQDYSTWGTPK
+1087 DIKDYSTWGTPK

>member
-59 DKLGIAGIDNIAVK
+59 DKLEIAGIDNIAVK

-231 SIDGLTVEADTDY
+231 SIDGLTVEADTES
-244 APVSSLSLDI
+244 APVSSLSLEI

-266 YMMIPPCDLSND
+266 YMMIPPCNLSND
-278 QLTVTV
+278 LLTVTV

-291 YTGNLTTGASTSLKA
+291 YTGDLTTGTGVTLEA

-313 PTLALGKTIS
+313 PTLTLGKTIS

-351 GAVNTDDITALAAF
+351 GTVNADDITALATF

-371 ENITAIDLSGIS
+371 EKITAIDLSGIS
-383 GITDVTGFAGCAKI
+383 SITDVTGFAGCAKL

-419 LTTVIQNDPIP
+419 LTTVIQNDPMP
-430 ADVAPA
+430 ADATPA
-436 TRASISKRIK
+436 TRASISKSIK
-446 RIGHSAFKNCTSMT
+446 RIGNSSFKNCTSMT

-488 GTKAVNE
+488 GTKAANE
-495 TDGISL
+495 TGGISL

-509 HADIKIFLHAIT
+509 HPDIKIFLPAIT
-521 DLAVGTA
+521 DPAVATA
-528 YKTILEEKPTYY
+528 YKTILEEKPTHY

-550 TEKKTNPASYTL
+550 TVEKTNPASYTL
-562 IPTVPVDTMRFTVKV
+562 IPTVPVETMQFTVKV
-577 ESGNLGFCIP
+577 ESGDLKFNIP
-587 FPDSGNT
+587 FPESGVT
-594 PATIT
+594 PAAIM
-599 VSWGDGTPAV
+599 VSWGDGTPVV
-609 VVPKGTTL
+609 VVPKGTML
-617 ATGDKFEYTY
+617 AAGDKFEYTY
-627 AEAGT
+627 AAAGT
-632 YTITIGSGATADKQQ
+632 YTITIGSDATADKQQ

-652 FNQRAGSYSYN
+652 FYQRAGSYNPN
-663 KLVSLETPL
+663 KLVSLKTPL

-677 PSLSKA
+677 SSLSKA
-683 FYSCENLTTIP
+683 FYSCEKLTTIP
-694 GNLFEKNTA
+694 GNLFEKNKAATD
-703 VTNFSNCFDY
+703 FSGCFYY
-713 CRGLQSIPGNL
+713 CSALQTIPGGLFANNTAATDFNSCFFNCNLLKEIPSELFAKNTEARGFNYCFANCKGLNAIPENL
-724 FASNTA
+724 FEKNTA
-730 ATNFSG
+730 ATNFSY
-736 CFFNCELLKEIPN
+736 CFYNCILLGSIPK

-762 GCFANCKGLTTI
+762 
-774 PGNLFEKNTAAT
+774 
-786 DFSNCFYYCKELQ
+786 NCFSSC
-799 SIPGGLFAS
+799 
-808 NTAAINFSTC
+808 N
-818 FSHCDALTT
+818 ALTT
-827 IPESLFANNTEAT
+827 IPESLFANNTAAT
-840 KFSQC
+840 NFDQC
-845 FADCTALTTI
+845 FANCIALTTI
-855 EARLFANNANINI
+855 EARLFANNADIDI
-868 SYCFYGCTKLTTIS
+868 SRCFYSCTALTTIS
-882 PDLFANNTAIKSF
+882 TDLFANNTAIKSF
-895 NYCFYDCTAL
+895 YYCFFNCTAL
-905 QTIPEG
+905 KT
-911 LFAKNAEATSFS
+911 
-923 YCFSGCTK
+923 
-931 LQAIPEGLFANNAE
+931 IPEGLFANNAE
-945 ATNFRNCFYGCTALQ
+945 ATSFSYCFANCNGLTA
-960 TIPGNLF
+960 IPGNLF
-967 EKNTAATDFSY
+967 EKNKAATDFSY
-978 CFYDCSSPQ
+978 CFQSCRALKAIPGGLFTNNTAATNFSYCFYGCTG
-987 LTTIP
+987 LKAIP
-992 EGLFAKNAEATNF
+992 EGLFAKNAEAINF
-1005 SYCFYG
+1005 NCSFYG

-1040 MDFRYCFFQVNLHSN
+1040 MDFRYCFYQVNLHNN
-1055 SGTAPALWKYE
+1055 SGTAPALWSYA
-1066 KGSGQWK
+1066 KGSGNW
-1073 TTNCFKGCIMSNSK
+1073 TTANCFKGCIMSNSE
-1087 DIQDYSTWGTPK
+1087 DIKDYSTWGTPK
-1099 F
+1099 S

>member
-1 MKTRRFH
+1 MKTRSMYRG
-8 QSIVL
+8 IVL
-13 MAAALAT
+13 IAAALAT

-59 DKLGIAGIDNIAVK
+59 DNLGITGIDNIAVK

-85 RIKVFGVN
+85 KIKVFGVD
-93 ANELGY
+93 ANELDY

-122 IDAKS
+122 INAKS

-138 NYNNDASDP
+138 NYNTTVQA
-147 IVYTSFSGQTQ
+147 IYTSFSDQTQ

-173 VGRAATPGSYDKL
+173 VGRAATTGSYDKL

-192 AMIRFSLKN
+192 AMIRFTLN
-201 VPSTEKITRVSLA
+201 GVPSSEKITRVSLA

-224 YALLAGS
+224 CASLAGS
-231 SIDGLTVEADTDY
+231 EIGGLTVEADTEY
-244 APVSSLSLDI
+244 APVSSLGLDI
-254 TNHTPSAEPLKA
+254 TNHTPSTEPLKA

-291 YTGNLTTGASTSLKA
+291 YTGDLTTGASTLLKA

-323 LPPATAGSLGNTLNN
+323 LPPATAGSLGNALNN

-509 HADIKIFLHAIT
+509 HADIKIFLPAIT

-540 NFAGYGSATT
+540 NFAGYDSATT
-550 TEKKTNPASYTL
+550 TEEKTNPASYTL

-577 ESGNLGFCIP
+577 ESGNLGFFIP

-652 FNQRAGSYSYN
+652 FNQRGSSYNPN

-677 PSLSKA
+677 SSLSKA
-683 FYSCENLTTIP
+683 FRICEN
-694 GNLFEKNTA
+694 
-703 VTNFSNCFDY
+703 
-713 CRGLQSIPGNL
+713 
-724 FASNTA
+724 
-730 ATNFSG
+730 
-736 CFFNCELLKEIPN
+736 
-749 ELFASNTAATNFS
+749 
-762 GCFANCKGLTTI
+762 LTTI

-818 FSHCDALTT
+818 FNHCDALTT

-868 SYCFYGCTKLTTIS
+868 SYCFSGCTALTTIS
-882 PDLFANNTAIKSF
+882 ADLFANNTAIKSF
-895 NYCFYDCTAL
+895 NYCFYECTAL
-905 QTIPEG
+905 KAIPEG

-923 YCFSGCTK
+923 YCFANCKGLT
-931 LQAIPEGLFANNAE
+931 AIPENLFEKNTA
-945 ATNFRNCFYGCTALQ
+945 ATDFKNCFQSCSALKA
-960 TIPGNLF
+960 IPGNLF

-978 CFYDCSSPQ
+978 CFYDCSSTQ

-1005 SYCFYG
+1005 NSCFYG

-1021 FVDPAATEQD
+1021 FVDPTAAEQD
-1031 KLNRFIDKN
+1031 KLNRFIDKD
-1040 MDFRYCFFQVNLHSN
+1040 MDFRNCFYQVNLHNN

-1073 TTNCFKGCIMSNSK
+1073 TTNCFKGCIMSNSE
-1087 DIQDYSTWGTPK
+1087 DITDYSAWGTPK

>member
-1 MKTRRFH
+1 MKTRSMYRG
-8 QSIVL
+8 IVL
-13 MAAALAT
+13 IAAALAT

-59 DKLGIAGIDNIAVK
+59 DNLGITGIDNIAVK

-85 RIKVFGVN
+85 KIKVFGVD
-93 ANELGY
+93 ANELDY

-122 IDAKS
+122 INAKS

-138 NYNNDASDP
+138 NYNTTVQA
-147 IVYTSFSGQTQ
+147 IYTSFSDQTQ

-173 VGRAATPGSYDKL
+173 VGRAATTGSYDKL

-192 AMIRFSLKN
+192 AMIRFTLN
-201 VPSTEKITRVSLA
+201 GVPSSEKITRVSLA

-224 YALLAGS
+224 CASLAGS
-231 SIDGLTVEADTDY
+231 EIGGLTVEADTEY
-244 APVSSLSLDI
+244 APVSSLGLDI
-254 TNHTPSAEPLKA
+254 TNHTPSTEPLKA

-291 YTGNLTTGASTSLKA
+291 YTGDLTTGASTLLKA

-323 LPPATAGSLGNTLNN
+323 LPPATAGSLGNALNN

-436 TRASISKRIK
+436 TRSISKRIK

-509 HADIKIFLHAIT
+509 HADIKIFLPAIT

-550 TEKKTNPASYTL
+550 TEEKTNPASYTL

-652 FNQRAGSYSYN
+652 FNQRGSSYNPN

-677 PSLSKA
+677 SSLSKA
-683 FYSCENLTTIP
+683 FRICEN
-694 GNLFEKNTA
+694 
-703 VTNFSNCFDY
+703 
-713 CRGLQSIPGNL
+713 
-724 FASNTA
+724 
-730 ATNFSG
+730 
-736 CFFNCELLKEIPN
+736 
-749 ELFASNTAATNFS
+749 
-762 GCFANCKGLTTI
+762 LTTI

-818 FSHCDALTT
+818 FNHCDALTT

-868 SYCFYGCTKLTTIS
+868 SYCFSGCTALTTIS
-882 PDLFANNTAIKSF
+882 ADLFANNTAIKSF
-895 NYCFYDCTAL
+895 NYCFYECTAL
-905 QTIPEG
+905 KAIPEG

-923 YCFSGCTK
+923 YCFANCKGLT
-931 LQAIPEGLFANNAE
+931 AIPENLFEKNTA
-945 ATNFRNCFYGCTALQ
+945 ATDFKNCFQSCSALKA
-960 TIPGNLF
+960 IPGNLF

-978 CFYDCSSPQ
+978 CFYDCSSTQ

-1005 SYCFYG
+1005 NSCFYG

-1021 FVDPAATEQD
+1021 FVDPTAAEQD
-1031 KLNRFIDKN
+1031 KLNRFIDKD
-1040 MDFRYCFFQVNLHSN
+1040 MDFRNCFYQVNLHNN

-1073 TTNCFKGCIMSNSK
+1073 TTNCFKGCIMSNSE
-1087 DIQDYSTWGTPK
+1087 DITDYSAWGTPK

>member
-1 MKTRRFH
+1 MKTRSMYRG
-8 QSIVL
+8 IVL
-13 MAAALAT
+13 IAAALAT

-59 DKLGIAGIDNIAVK
+59 DNLGITGIDNIAVK

-85 RIKVFGVN
+85 KIKVFGVD
-93 ANELGY
+93 ANELDY

-122 IDAKS
+122 INAKS

-138 NYNNDASDP
+138 NYNTTVQA
-147 IVYTSFSGQTQ
+147 IYTSFSDQTQ

-173 VGRAATPGSYDKL
+173 VGRAATTGSYDKL

-192 AMIRFSLKN
+192 AMIRFTLN
-201 VPSTEKITRVSLA
+201 GVPSSEKITRVSLA

-224 YALLAGS
+224 CASLAGS
-231 SIDGLTVEADTDY
+231 EIGGLTVEADTEY
-244 APVSSLSLDI
+244 APVSSLGLDI
-254 TNHTPSAEPLKA
+254 TNHTPSTEPLKA

-291 YTGNLTTGASTSLKA
+291 YTGDLTTGASTLLKA

-323 LPPATAGSLGNTLNN
+323 LPPATAGSLGNALNN

-509 HADIKIFLHAIT
+509 HADIKIFLPAIT

-540 NFAGYGSATT
+540 NFAGYDSATT
-550 TEKKTNPASYTL
+550 TEEKTNPASYTL

-652 FNQRAGSYSYN
+652 FNQRGSSYNPN

-677 PSLSKA
+677 SSLSKA
-683 FYSCENLTTIP
+683 FRICENLTTIP

-703 VTNFSNCFDY
+703 ATDFSNCFYY
-713 CRGLQSIPGNL
+713 CKELQSIPGGL

-730 ATNFSG
+730 AINFSTCFNHCDALTTIPESLFANNTEATKFSQCFADCTALTTIEARLFANNANINISYCFSGCTALTTISADLFANNTAIKSFNYCFYECTALKAIPEGLFAKNAEATSFSYCFANCKGLTAIPENLFEKNTAATNFSF

-786 DFSNCFYYCKELQ
+786 DFS
-799 SIPGGLFAS
+799 
-808 NTAAINFSTC
+808 
-818 FSHCDALTT
+818 
-827 IPESLFANNTEAT
+827 
-840 KFSQC
+840 
-845 FADCTALTTI
+845 
-855 EARLFANNANINI
+855 
-868 SYCFYGCTKLTTIS
+868 
-882 PDLFANNTAIKSF
+882 
-895 NYCFYDCTAL
+895 
-905 QTIPEG
+905 
-911 LFAKNAEATSFS
+911 
-923 YCFSGCTK
+923 
-931 LQAIPEGLFANNAE
+931 
-945 ATNFRNCFYGCTALQ
+945 
-960 TIPGNLF
+960 
-967 EKNTAATDFSY
+967 Y
-978 CFYDCSSPQ
+978 CFYDCSSTQ

-1005 SYCFYG
+1005 NSCFYG

-1021 FVDPAATEQD
+1021 FVDPTAAEQD
-1031 KLNRFIDKN
+1031 KLNRFIDKD
-1040 MDFRYCFFQVNLHSN
+1040 MDFRNCFYQVNLHNN

-1073 TTNCFKGCIMSNSK
+1073 TTNCFKGCIMSNSE
-1087 DIQDYSTWGTPK
+1087 DITDYSAWGTPK

>member
-1 MKTRRFH
+1 MKTRGFH

-59 DKLGIAGIDNIAVK
+59 DKLGIAGIAVK

-122 IDAKS
+122 IDARS

-138 NYNNDASDP
+138 IYNTEGQA
-147 IVYTSFSGQTQ
+147 IYTSFSGQTQ

-254 TNHTPSAEPLKA
+254 TNHTPSTEPLKA

-278 QLTVTV
+278 LLTVTV

-291 YTGNLTTGASTSLKA
+291 YTGDLTTAAGTLLEA

-323 LPPATAGSLGNTLNN
+323 LPPATEGSLESTLNN
-338 ITPAQGQTELAVT
+338 ITPTPEQTELAVT
-351 GAVNTDDITALAAF
+351 GAVNTDDITALATF
-365 LKETKA
+365 LKENKA
-371 ENITAIDLSGIS
+371 EKITAIDLSGIS
-383 GITDVTGFAGCAKI
+383 GIAEVTGFADCAKL
-397 EKVILPDAAE
+397 EKVILPDPAD

-419 LTTVIQNDPIP
+419 LTTVIQNEPMP
-430 ADVAPA
+430 ADAAPA

-446 RIGHSAFKNCTSMT
+446 KIGNSAFKNCTSMT

-473 SAFEGCTA
+473 NAFEGCTT

-488 GTKAVNE
+488 GTKAANGNG
-495 TDGISL
+495 GISL

-509 HADIKIFLHAIT
+509 HPDIKIFLPAIT
-521 DLAVGTA
+521 ELAMATA
-528 YKTILEEKPTYY
+528 YKTILGENPTYY

-550 TEKKTNPASYTL
+550 TEEKTNPASYTL
-562 IPTVPVDTMRFTVKV
+562 IPTVPVDTMQFTVEV
-577 ESGNLGFCIP
+577 ESGDLGFSIP
-587 FPDSGNT
+587 FPESGNT
-594 PATIT
+594 PANIT
-599 VSWGDGTPAV
+599 VDWGDGTAAV
-609 VVPKGTTL
+609 AVPKGTTL
-617 ATGDKFEYTY
+617 AAGDAFQHTY
-627 AEAGT
+627 AAAGT
-632 YTITIGSGATADKQQ
+632 YTITITSDATADKQQ

-652 FNQRAGSYSYN
+652 FYQRAGSYNQN
-663 KLVSLETPL
+663 KLVSLKTPL

-677 PSLSKA
+677 SSLSKA
-683 FYSCENLTTIP
+683 FYSCEKLTTIP
-694 GNLFEKNTA
+694 ENLFEKNKAATDFSGCFYYCSALQTIPGGLFANNTAATDFNSCFFNCNLLKEIPSELFAKNTEARGFNYCFANCKGLNAIPENLFEKNTA
-703 VTNFSNCFDY
+703 
-713 CRGLQSIPGNL
+713 
-724 FASNTA
+724 
-730 ATNFSG
+730 ATNFSY
-736 CFFNCELLKEIPN
+736 CFYNCILLGSIPK

-762 GCFANCKGLTTI
+762 
-774 PGNLFEKNTAAT
+774 
-786 DFSNCFYYCKELQ
+786 Y
-799 SIPGGLFAS
+799 
-808 NTAAINFSTC
+808 C
-818 FSHCDALTT
+818 FSSCKALTT

-840 KFSQC
+840 NFDQC
-845 FADCTALTTI
+845 FADCIALTTI

-868 SYCFYGCTKLTTIS
+868 IRCFYGCIALTTIS
-882 PDLFANNTAIKSF
+882 TDLFANNTAIKSF

-911 LFAKNAEATSFS
+911 LFANNAEATSFN
-923 YCFSGCTK
+923 YCFANCN
-931 LQAIPEGLFANNAE
+931 GL
-945 ATNFRNCFYGCTALQ
+945 TA
-960 TIPGNLF
+960 IPGNLF
-967 EKNTAATDFSY
+967 EKNKAATDFRNCFQSCRALKEIPGGLFTNNTAATNFSY
-978 CFYDCSSPQ
+978 CFYGCTGLQ
-987 LTTIP
+987 TIP
-992 EGLFAKNAEATNF
+992 EGLFAKNAEAINF
-1005 SYCFYG
+1005 NSCFYG

-1021 FVDPAATEQD
+1021 FVNPAAAEQD
-1031 KLNRFIDKN
+1031 KLNRFIDKD
-1040 MDFRYCFFQVNLHSN
+1040 MDFRNCFYQVNLHNN
-1055 SGTAPALWKYE
+1055 SGTAPALWSYA
-1066 KGSGQWK
+1066 KGSGNW
-1073 TTNCFKGCIMSNSK
+1073 TTANCFKGCIMSNSE
-1087 DIQDYSTWGTPK
+1087 DIKDYSTWGTPK

>member
-147 IVYTSFSGQTQ
+147 IVYTSFSGQIQ

-231 SIDGLTVEADTDY
+231 SIDGLTVEADTEY
-244 APVSSLSLDI
+244 APVSSLSLEI

-266 YMMIPPCDLSND
+266 YMMIPPCNLSND
-278 QLTVTV
+278 LLTVTV

-291 YTGNLTTGASTSLKA
+291 YTGDLATGTGVTLKA

-313 PTLALGKTIS
+313 PTLTLGKTIS
-323 LPPATAGSLGNTLNN
+323 LPPATEGSLGNALNN
-338 ITPAQGQTELAVT
+338 ITPAQGQTELTVT
-351 GAVNTDDITALAAF
+351 GAVNTDDITALATF

-383 GITDVTGFAGCAKI
+383 GITEVTGFAGCAKL
-397 EKVILPDAAE
+397 EKVILPDPAE

-419 LTTVIQNDPIP
+419 LTTVIQNEPIP
-430 ADVAPA
+430 ADAAPA
-436 TRASISKRIK
+436 TRASISKSIK
-446 RIGHSAFKNCTSMT
+446 RIGNSSFKNCTSMT

-488 GTKAVNE
+488 GTKAANG
-495 TDGISL
+495 TGGISL

-509 HADIKIFLHAIT
+509 HPDIKIFLPAIT
-521 DLAVGTA
+521 ELAMATA

-540 NFAGYGSATT
+540 NFAGYGSVTT
-550 TEKKTNPASYTL
+550 TEEKTNPASYTL
-562 IPTVPVDTMRFTVKV
+562 IPTVPVDTMQFTVKV
-577 ESGNLGFCIP
+577 ESGDLGFSIP
-587 FPDSGNT
+587 FPDSGVT
-594 PATIT
+594 PAAIM
-599 VSWGDGTPAV
+599 VSWGDGTPVV

-617 ATGDKFEYTY
+617 AAGDKFEYTY
-627 AEAGT
+627 AAAGT
-632 YTITIGSGATADKQQ
+632 YTITISSDATADKQQ

-652 FNQRAGSYSYN
+652 FYQRAGSYNPN

-677 PSLSKA
+677 SSLSKA
-683 FYSCENLTTIP
+683 FFSYEKLTTIP

-703 VTNFSNCFDY
+703 TTDFSGCFYY
-713 CRGLQSIPGNL
+713 CRALQTIPGGL

-730 ATNFSG
+730 ATNFS
-736 CFFNCELLKEIPN
+736 
-749 ELFASNTAATNFS
+749 
-762 GCFANCKGLTTI
+762 
-774 PGNLFEKNTAAT
+774 
-786 DFSNCFYYCKELQ
+786 NCFSSC
-799 SIPGGLFAS
+799 
-808 NTAAINFSTC
+808 N
-818 FSHCDALTT
+818 ALTT

-840 KFSQC
+840 NFDQC
-845 FADCTALTTI
+845 FADCIALTTI

-868 SYCFYGCTKLTTIS
+868 IRCFYGCTALTTIS
-882 PDLFANNTAIKSF
+882 TDLFANNTAIKSF

-911 LFAKNAEATSFS
+911 LFANNAEATSFN
-923 YCFSGCTK
+923 YCFANCN
-931 LQAIPEGLFANNAE
+931 GL
-945 ATNFRNCFYGCTALQ
+945 TA
-960 TIPGNLF
+960 IPGNLF
-967 EKNTAATDFSY
+967 EKNKAATDFRNCFQSCRALKAIPGGLFTNNTAATNFSY
-978 CFYDCSSPQ
+978 CFYGCTG
-987 LTTIP
+987 LRTIP
-992 EGLFAKNAEATNF
+992 EGLFAKNAEAINF
-1005 SYCFYG
+1005 NSCFYG

-1021 FVDPAATEQD
+1021 FVDPAAAEQD
-1031 KLNRFIDKN
+1031 KLNRFIDKD
-1040 MDFRYCFFQVNLHSN
+1040 MDFRNCFYQVNLHNN
-1055 SGTAPALWKYE
+1055 SGTAPALWSYA
-1066 KGSGQWK
+1066 KGSGNW
-1073 TTNCFKGCIMSNSK
+1073 TTANCFKGCIMSNSE
-1087 DIQDYSTWGTPK
+1087 DIKDYSTWGTPK

>member
-13 MAAALAT
+13 MAVALAT

-80 GAPVE
+80 SAPVE
-85 RIKVFGVN
+85 RIKVFGVD

-122 IDAKS
+122 IETKS
-127 LYFAMYPADNC
+127 FYFAMYPADNC
-138 NYNNDASDP
+138 NYNTTNQV
-147 IVYTSFSGQTQ
+147 IYTSFLGQTQ

-173 VGRAATPGSYDKL
+173 VGRAATPDSYDKL

-192 AMIRFSLKN
+192 TMIRFTLN
-201 VPSTEKITRVSLA
+201 GVPSSEKITRVSLA

-224 YALLAGS
+224 YASLAS
-231 SIDGLTVEADTDY
+231 SATEKLTVGADTEY
-244 APVSSLSLDI
+244 APVSSLGLDI
-254 TNHTPSAEPLKA
+254 TNHTPSTEPLKA

-278 QLTVTV
+278 LLTVTV

-291 YTGNLTTGASTSLKA
+291 YTGDLTTGASTLLKA

-323 LPPATAGSLGNTLNN
+323 LPPATAGSLGNALNN

-351 GAVNTDDITALAAF
+351 GAVNTDDITALATF

-371 ENITAIDLSGIS
+371 ENITTIDLSGIS
-383 GITDVTGFAGCAKI
+383 GIADVTGFAGCAKL

-419 LTTVIQNDPIP
+419 LTTVIQNDPMP

-495 TDGISL
+495 TGGISL

-509 HADIKIFLHAIT
+509 HADIKVFLPAIT
-521 DLAVGTA
+521 DLAVATA

-550 TEKKTNPASYTL
+550 TGEKTNPASYTI
-562 IPTVPVDTMRFTVKV
+562 IPTVPVDTMQFTVKV
-577 ESGNLGFCIP
+577 EGGNLGFCIP
-587 FPDSGNT
+587 FPDSGKT
-594 PATIT
+594 PAAIT

-609 VVPKGTTL
+609 AVPKGTTL
-617 ATGDKFEYTY
+617 AAGDKFEYTY
-627 AEAGT
+627 ATAGT
-632 YTITIGSGATADKQQ
+632 YIITIGSDVTADKQQ
-647 IPVLN
+647 IPMLN
-652 FNQRAGSYSYN
+652 FYQRAGSYNQN

-677 PSLSKA
+677 SSLSKA
-683 FYSCENLTTIP
+683 FFSCENLTTIP
-694 GNLFEKNTA
+694 ENLFEKNTA
-703 VTNFSNCFDY
+703 TTDFSGCFYY
-713 CRGLQSIPGNL
+713 CRALQTIPGGL

-730 ATNFSG
+730 ATNFNS
-736 CFFNCELLKEIPN
+736 CFFNCDLLKEIPN
-749 ELFASNTAATNFS
+749 ELFAKSTEAGDFTSCFAYCKGLTAIPGNLFANNTAATKFSNCFYNCDLLGSIPKELFASNTAATNF
-762 GCFANCKGLTTI
+762 I
-774 PGNLFEKNTAAT
+774 
-786 DFSNCFYYCKELQ
+786 NCF
-799 SIPGGLFAS
+799 GD
-808 NTAAINFSTC
+808 
-818 FSHCDALTT
+818 CDALTT
-827 IPESLFANNTEAT
+827 IPESLFANNTAAT
-840 KFSQC
+840 DFSQC

-855 EARLFANNANINI
+855 EARLFANNADIDI
-868 SYCFYGCTKLTTIS
+868 SRCFYGCTALTTIS
-882 PDLFANNTAIKSF
+882 TDLFANNTAIKSF
-895 NYCFYDCTAL
+895 SYCFYGCTAL
-905 QTIPEG
+905 QT
-911 LFAKNAEATSFS
+911 
-923 YCFSGCTK
+923 
-931 LQAIPEGLFANNAE
+931 IPEGLFANNAE
-945 ATNFRNCFYGCTALQ
+945 ATNFSYCFSGCTKLQATPEGLFEKNTAATNFRNCFQSCSALK
-960 TIPGNLF
+960 TITGNLF

-978 CFYDCSSPQ
+978 CFYGCTG
-987 LTTIP
+987 LKAIP
-992 EGLFAKNAEATNF
+992 EGFFAKNAEATNF
-1005 SYCFYG
+1005 NSCFYG

-1021 FVDPAATEQD
+1021 FVDPTAAEQD
-1031 KLNRFIDKN
+1031 KLNRFIDKD
-1040 MDFRYCFFQVNLHSN
+1040 MDFGNCFYQVNLHNN
-1055 SGTAPALWKYE
+1055 SGTAPALWKYV

-1073 TTNCFKGCIMSNSK
+1073 TANCFKGCIMSNSG
-1087 DIQDYSTWGTPK
+1087 DIQEYSTWGTPK